1 MITLE
6 LGNIFIKLVFENVN
20 DKTIEWVWG
29 QIHTTFDPL
38 DPDRFRKRPFNL
50 RKSDGSRVWDGRVK
64 LCEEKDHL
72 VPLGFYDRLMVL
84 MRSIEQSSGIV
95 VKVVDKRGSALHF
108 ELPREVNLDGHGK
121 EKDLTLRDYQYEAV
135 QQVNTEQSG
144 IILNAVNA
152 GKCKPGNSLLS
163 TSKGVMTLL
172 DFVQKSGIKDIKHEG
187 EYNYNG
193 NIKLINRYGE
203 QEMPRRVFV
212 NGIRKV
218 FHINT
223 DLGLST
229 VNTENHPMLT
239 VNNDGVFTWKRTSDL
254 KVGDLLVSGIDSNI
268 YGDNRVF
275 SEDDAYCL
283 GLLVADGYY
292 NTGNIKF
299 TNNESILINFF
310 SEWAYN
316 LTGKEPRVETRFK
329 TNGDYSSDTVNVR
342 LGKFIST
349 GELLKYCHLSRVKAG
364 DKEIPAPILS
374 APKNVQLAFLSGY
387 LECEMNFD
395 LREDRNNIECT
406 TKSKLLASQVQLM
419 LLNMGIVCKIKPR
432 KVKGYDYVY
441 YRLTF
446 RAIDSK
452 KLVQLLSF
460 KTAFRN
466 KQKNTLISDMDSK
479 SKRNPKGRSIPN
491 GKNLV
496 NSYIDS
502 LPSGGIK
509 GRASHEYRAKNSVSI
524 FRGMKLITKYPQ
536 GDAMFKTRI
545 SELSNQKYFYT
556 KIESIEYDGE
566 QYTYDVEMPKTHSFL
581 CDGLVNHNTA
591 SAVTLF
597 KYLLPK
603 INEGQHLLFIAPNK
617 SIMNQIYLK
626 YQHYLSEDIVGI
638 WGDGKKDI
646 NRPIICATIQTLAS
660 AIKDPKTKPTRK
672 RDKLLGRF
680 AERYAPAILES
691 GDPRSNL
698 ELLARNFHPN
708 YKYEQDDIEEL
719 RNLYMNLQ
727 TSDDVKD
734 YFEGVQKRY
743 KKLLYSLNEEAYEK
757 YYDAID
763 LLNNTRAVVCDE
775 AHRAGAESYW
785 KVFHYL
791 NNARVKVG
799 LTGTLDKT
807 KKISM
812 AHIRGLFGKDLVKV
826 TNKQMIERGVSARPH
841 IRLVPIDK
849 PTDLEPRIQATMMA
863 KGYSQLPTADLM
875 SYQIAYDLGVVHNE
889 YRNRIVAELAYK
901 ASSKLDKQA
910 VLIMVTS
917 IEHGELIGEQ
927 LDKLGAK
934 YQFLQGKDD
943 SDTREKAI
951 DDIVSGKL
959 KIVIATKIF
968 EAGIDIPN
976 LKVLIL
982 CDALKSYIS
991 VIQKIGRVLRV
1002 MPDKRD
1008 VFIFDI
1014 VDRTQNSLFKH
1025 AQDRVR
1031 YYKDEGFEVK

>member
-20 DKTIEWVWG
+20 DKTIDWVWS

-38 DPDRFRKRPFNL
+38 DPERFRKRPYNL
-50 RKSDGSRVWDGRVK
+50 RKSDGSRVWDGRVN

-95 VKVVDKRGSALHF
+95 VKVVDKRGPALHF

-135 QQVNTEQSG
+135 QQVNIEQSG

-152 GKCKPGNSLLS
+152 GK
-163 TSKGVMTLL
+163 
-172 DFVQKSGIKDIKHEG
+172 
-187 EYNYNG
+187 
-193 NIKLINRYGE
+193 
-203 QEMPRRVFV
+203 
-212 NGIRKV
+212 
-218 FHINT
+218 
-223 DLGLST
+223 
-229 VNTENHPMLT
+229 
-239 VNNDGVFTWKRTSDL
+239 
-254 KVGDLLVSGIDSNI
+254 
-268 YGDNRVF
+268 
-275 SEDDAYCL
+275 
-283 GLLVADGYY
+283 
-292 NTGNIKF
+292 
-299 TNNESILINFF
+299 
-310 SEWAYN
+310 
-316 LTGKEPRVETRFK
+316 
-329 TNGDYSSDTVNVR
+329 
-342 LGKFIST
+342 
-349 GELLKYCHLSRVKAG
+349 
-364 DKEIPAPILS
+364 
-374 APKNVQLAFLSGY
+374 
-387 LECEMNFD
+387 
-395 LREDRNNIECT
+395 
-406 TKSKLLASQVQLM
+406 
-419 LLNMGIVCKIKPR
+419 
-432 KVKGYDYVY
+432 
-441 YRLTF
+441 
-446 RAIDSK
+446 
-452 KLVQLLSF
+452 
-460 KTAFRN
+460 
-466 KQKNTLISDMDSK
+466 
-479 SKRNPKGRSIPN
+479 
-491 GKNLV
+491 
-496 NSYIDS
+496 
-502 LPSGGIK
+502 
-509 GRASHEYRAKNSVSI
+509 
-524 FRGMKLITKYPQ
+524 
-536 GDAMFKTRI
+536 
-545 SELSNQKYFYT
+545 
-556 KIESIEYDGE
+556 
-566 QYTYDVEMPKTHSFL
+566 
-581 CDGLVNHNTA
+581 TA

-603 INEGQHLLFIAPNK
+603 INERQHLLFIAPNK

-646 NRPIICATIQTLAS
+646 SHPIICATIQTLAS
-660 AIKDPKTKPTRK
+660 AIKEPKTKPTK
-672 RDKLLGRF
+672 KKDKFLGRF

-743 KKLLYSLNEEAYEK
+743 KKLLYSLNKEAYEK

-799 LTGTLDKT
+799 LTGTLDRT

-910 VLIMVTS
+910 ILIMVTS

-927 LDKLGAK
+927 LDKLGAE
-934 YQFLQGKDD
+934 YQFLQGKDN

-951 DDIVSGKL
+951 DDIVSGRL

>member
-6 LGNIFIKLVFENVN
+6 LGNVFIKIVFENVN
-20 DKTIEWVWG
+20 DKTIKWVWS

-38 DPDRFRKRPFNL
+38 DPERFRKRPYNL
-50 RKSDGSRVWDGRVK
+50 RKSNGDRVWDGRVN

-95 VKVVDKRGSALHF
+95 VKVVDKRGPALRF

-152 GKCKPGNSLLS
+152 GK
-163 TSKGVMTLL
+163 
-172 DFVQKSGIKDIKHEG
+172 
-187 EYNYNG
+187 
-193 NIKLINRYGE
+193 
-203 QEMPRRVFV
+203 
-212 NGIRKV
+212 
-218 FHINT
+218 
-223 DLGLST
+223 
-229 VNTENHPMLT
+229 
-239 VNNDGVFTWKRTSDL
+239 
-254 KVGDLLVSGIDSNI
+254 
-268 YGDNRVF
+268 
-275 SEDDAYCL
+275 
-283 GLLVADGYY
+283 
-292 NTGNIKF
+292 
-299 TNNESILINFF
+299 
-310 SEWAYN
+310 
-316 LTGKEPRVETRFK
+316 
-329 TNGDYSSDTVNVR
+329 
-342 LGKFIST
+342 
-349 GELLKYCHLSRVKAG
+349 
-364 DKEIPAPILS
+364 
-374 APKNVQLAFLSGY
+374 
-387 LECEMNFD
+387 
-395 LREDRNNIECT
+395 
-406 TKSKLLASQVQLM
+406 
-419 LLNMGIVCKIKPR
+419 
-432 KVKGYDYVY
+432 
-441 YRLTF
+441 
-446 RAIDSK
+446 
-452 KLVQLLSF
+452 
-460 KTAFRN
+460 
-466 KQKNTLISDMDSK
+466 
-479 SKRNPKGRSIPN
+479 
-491 GKNLV
+491 
-496 NSYIDS
+496 
-502 LPSGGIK
+502 
-509 GRASHEYRAKNSVSI
+509 
-524 FRGMKLITKYPQ
+524 
-536 GDAMFKTRI
+536 
-545 SELSNQKYFYT
+545 
-556 KIESIEYDGE
+556 
-566 QYTYDVEMPKTHSFL
+566 
-581 CDGLVNHNTA
+581 TA

-603 INEGQHLLFIAPNK
+603 VNEGQHLLFIAPNK

-660 AIKDPKTKPTRK
+660 AIKEPKTKPTRK
-672 RDKLLGRF
+672 KDKLLGRF

-791 NNARVKVG
+791 TNARVKVG

-841 IRLVPIDK
+841 IRLVPIDE

-863 KGYSQLPTADLM
+863 KGYSQLPTADLL

-889 YRNRIVAELAYK
+889 YRNRVVAELAYK
-901 ASSKLDKQA
+901 AYSKLDKQA

-927 LDKLGAK
+927 LDKLGAE

-943 SDTREKAI
+943 SATREKAI

>member
-20 DKTIEWVWG
+20 DKTIEWVWS

-50 RKSDGSRVWDGRVK
+50 RKSDGSRVWDGRIK
-64 LCEEKDHL
+64 LCEEKDYL

-108 ELPREVNLDGHGK
+108 KLPREVNLDGHGK

-152 GKCKPGNSLLS
+152 GK
-163 TSKGVMTLL
+163 
-172 DFVQKSGIKDIKHEG
+172 
-187 EYNYNG
+187 
-193 NIKLINRYGE
+193 
-203 QEMPRRVFV
+203 
-212 NGIRKV
+212 
-218 FHINT
+218 
-223 DLGLST
+223 
-229 VNTENHPMLT
+229 
-239 VNNDGVFTWKRTSDL
+239 
-254 KVGDLLVSGIDSNI
+254 
-268 YGDNRVF
+268 
-275 SEDDAYCL
+275 
-283 GLLVADGYY
+283 
-292 NTGNIKF
+292 
-299 TNNESILINFF
+299 
-310 SEWAYN
+310 
-316 LTGKEPRVETRFK
+316 
-329 TNGDYSSDTVNVR
+329 
-342 LGKFIST
+342 
-349 GELLKYCHLSRVKAG
+349 
-364 DKEIPAPILS
+364 
-374 APKNVQLAFLSGY
+374 
-387 LECEMNFD
+387 
-395 LREDRNNIECT
+395 
-406 TKSKLLASQVQLM
+406 
-419 LLNMGIVCKIKPR
+419 
-432 KVKGYDYVY
+432 
-441 YRLTF
+441 
-446 RAIDSK
+446 
-452 KLVQLLSF
+452 
-460 KTAFRN
+460 
-466 KQKNTLISDMDSK
+466 
-479 SKRNPKGRSIPN
+479 
-491 GKNLV
+491 
-496 NSYIDS
+496 
-502 LPSGGIK
+502 
-509 GRASHEYRAKNSVSI
+509 
-524 FRGMKLITKYPQ
+524 
-536 GDAMFKTRI
+536 
-545 SELSNQKYFYT
+545 
-556 KIESIEYDGE
+556 
-566 QYTYDVEMPKTHSFL
+566 
-581 CDGLVNHNTA
+581 TA

-603 INEGQHLLFIAPNK
+603 VNEGQHLLFIAPNK

-646 NRPIICATIQTLAS
+646 NHPIICATIQTLAS
-660 AIKDPKTKPTRK
+660 AIKEPKTKPTRK
-672 RDKLLGRF
+672 KDKLLGRF

-734 YFEGVQKRY
+734 YFEGVQKHY

-791 NNARVKVG
+791 TNARVKVG

-841 IRLVPIDK
+841 IRLVPIDE

-863 KGYSQLPTADLM
+863 KGYSQLPTADLL

-889 YRNRIVAELAYK
+889 YRNRVVAELAYK

-927 LDKLGAK
+927 LDKLGAE

-943 SDTREKAI
+943 SATREKAI

-1014 VDRTQNSLFKH
+1014 VDRTNRYLWSAAKKRFN
-1025 AQDRVR
+1025 
-1031 YYKDEGFEVK
+1031 YYKKEGFDTE

>member
-6 LGNIFIKLVFENVN
+6 LGNIFIKIVFENVN
-20 DKTIEWVWG
+20 DKTIEWVWS

-38 DPDRFRKRPFNL
+38 DPERFRKRPYNL
-50 RKSDGSRVWDGRVK
+50 RKSNGDRVWDGRVN

-95 VKVVDKRGSALHF
+95 VKVVDKRGPALHF
-108 ELPREVNLDGHGK
+108 ELPREVSLDGHGK

-135 QQVNTEQSG
+135 QQVNIEQSG

-152 GKCKPGNSLLS
+152 GK
-163 TSKGVMTLL
+163 
-172 DFVQKSGIKDIKHEG
+172 
-187 EYNYNG
+187 
-193 NIKLINRYGE
+193 
-203 QEMPRRVFV
+203 
-212 NGIRKV
+212 
-218 FHINT
+218 
-223 DLGLST
+223 
-229 VNTENHPMLT
+229 
-239 VNNDGVFTWKRTSDL
+239 
-254 KVGDLLVSGIDSNI
+254 
-268 YGDNRVF
+268 
-275 SEDDAYCL
+275 
-283 GLLVADGYY
+283 
-292 NTGNIKF
+292 
-299 TNNESILINFF
+299 
-310 SEWAYN
+310 
-316 LTGKEPRVETRFK
+316 
-329 TNGDYSSDTVNVR
+329 
-342 LGKFIST
+342 
-349 GELLKYCHLSRVKAG
+349 
-364 DKEIPAPILS
+364 
-374 APKNVQLAFLSGY
+374 
-387 LECEMNFD
+387 
-395 LREDRNNIECT
+395 
-406 TKSKLLASQVQLM
+406 
-419 LLNMGIVCKIKPR
+419 
-432 KVKGYDYVY
+432 
-441 YRLTF
+441 
-446 RAIDSK
+446 
-452 KLVQLLSF
+452 
-460 KTAFRN
+460 
-466 KQKNTLISDMDSK
+466 
-479 SKRNPKGRSIPN
+479 
-491 GKNLV
+491 
-496 NSYIDS
+496 
-502 LPSGGIK
+502 
-509 GRASHEYRAKNSVSI
+509 
-524 FRGMKLITKYPQ
+524 
-536 GDAMFKTRI
+536 
-545 SELSNQKYFYT
+545 
-556 KIESIEYDGE
+556 
-566 QYTYDVEMPKTHSFL
+566 
-581 CDGLVNHNTA
+581 TA

-603 INEGQHLLFIAPNK
+603 IKEGQHLLFVAPNK

-626 YQHYLSEDIVGI
+626 YQHYLSEDIVGV
-638 WGDGKKDI
+638 WGDGKKDL
-646 NRPIICATIQTLAS
+646 NHPIICATIQTLAS
-660 AIKDPKTKPTRK
+660 AIKEPKTKPTK
-672 RDKLLGRF
+672 KKDKLLGRF

-791 NNARVKVG
+791 TNARVKVG

-841 IRLVPIDK
+841 IRLVPIDE

-863 KGYSQLPTADLM
+863 KGYSQLPTADLL

-889 YRNRIVAELAYK
+889 YRNRVVAELAYK

-927 LDKLGAK
+927 LDKLGAE

-943 SDTREKAI
+943 SATREKAI

-1014 VDRTQNSLFKH
+1014 VDRTQSSLFKH

>member
-1 MITLE
+1 MITLY
-6 LGNIFIKLVFENVN
+6 LGNIYIRIGFSQCSEKEIQYVLEK
-20 DKTIEWVWG
+20 
-29 QIHTTFDPL
+29 IHTELDPL
-38 DPDRFRKRPFNL
+38 DPDRYRKRAYLLHDSKGN
-50 RKSDGSRVWDGRVK
+50 RVWDGRVK
-64 LCEEKDHL
+64 LCDFSDTNKPL

-95 VKVVDKRGSALHF
+95 VKVVDKRGPALHF

-135 QQVNTEQSG
+135 QQVNIEQSG

-152 GKCKPGNSLLS
+152 GK
-163 TSKGVMTLL
+163 
-172 DFVQKSGIKDIKHEG
+172 
-187 EYNYNG
+187 
-193 NIKLINRYGE
+193 
-203 QEMPRRVFV
+203 
-212 NGIRKV
+212 
-218 FHINT
+218 
-223 DLGLST
+223 
-229 VNTENHPMLT
+229 
-239 VNNDGVFTWKRTSDL
+239 
-254 KVGDLLVSGIDSNI
+254 
-268 YGDNRVF
+268 
-275 SEDDAYCL
+275 
-283 GLLVADGYY
+283 
-292 NTGNIKF
+292 
-299 TNNESILINFF
+299 
-310 SEWAYN
+310 
-316 LTGKEPRVETRFK
+316 
-329 TNGDYSSDTVNVR
+329 
-342 LGKFIST
+342 
-349 GELLKYCHLSRVKAG
+349 
-364 DKEIPAPILS
+364 
-374 APKNVQLAFLSGY
+374 
-387 LECEMNFD
+387 
-395 LREDRNNIECT
+395 
-406 TKSKLLASQVQLM
+406 
-419 LLNMGIVCKIKPR
+419 
-432 KVKGYDYVY
+432 
-441 YRLTF
+441 
-446 RAIDSK
+446 
-452 KLVQLLSF
+452 
-460 KTAFRN
+460 
-466 KQKNTLISDMDSK
+466 
-479 SKRNPKGRSIPN
+479 
-491 GKNLV
+491 
-496 NSYIDS
+496 
-502 LPSGGIK
+502 
-509 GRASHEYRAKNSVSI
+509 
-524 FRGMKLITKYPQ
+524 
-536 GDAMFKTRI
+536 
-545 SELSNQKYFYT
+545 
-556 KIESIEYDGE
+556 
-566 QYTYDVEMPKTHSFL
+566 
-581 CDGLVNHNTA
+581 TA

-603 INEGQHLLFIAPNK
+603 INERQHLLFIAPNK

-646 NRPIICATIQTLAS
+646 SHPIICATIQTLAS
-660 AIKDPKTKPTRK
+660 AIKEPKTKPTK
-672 RDKLLGRF
+672 KKDKFLGRF

-743 KKLLYSLNEEAYEK
+743 KKLLYSLNKEAYEK

-799 LTGTLDKT
+799 LTGTLDRT

-927 LDKLGAK
+927 LDKLGAE
-934 YQFLQGKDD
+934 YQFLQGKDN

-951 DDIVSGKL
+951 DDIVSGRL

>member
-20 DKTIEWVWG
+20 DKTIEWVWS

-38 DPDRFRKRPFNL
+38 DPDRFRKRPYNL
-50 RKSDGSRVWDGRVK
+50 RKSDGSRVWDGRVN
-64 LCEEKDHL
+64 LCEEKEHL

-108 ELPREVNLDGHGK
+108 VLPEKVDLDGHGK
-121 EKDLTLRDYQYEAV
+121 EKNLTLRDYQYEAV
-135 QQVNTEQSG
+135 QQVNIEQSG

-152 GKCKPGNSLLS
+152 GK
-163 TSKGVMTLL
+163 
-172 DFVQKSGIKDIKHEG
+172 
-187 EYNYNG
+187 
-193 NIKLINRYGE
+193 
-203 QEMPRRVFV
+203 
-212 NGIRKV
+212 
-218 FHINT
+218 
-223 DLGLST
+223 
-229 VNTENHPMLT
+229 
-239 VNNDGVFTWKRTSDL
+239 
-254 KVGDLLVSGIDSNI
+254 
-268 YGDNRVF
+268 
-275 SEDDAYCL
+275 
-283 GLLVADGYY
+283 
-292 NTGNIKF
+292 
-299 TNNESILINFF
+299 
-310 SEWAYN
+310 
-316 LTGKEPRVETRFK
+316 
-329 TNGDYSSDTVNVR
+329 
-342 LGKFIST
+342 
-349 GELLKYCHLSRVKAG
+349 
-364 DKEIPAPILS
+364 
-374 APKNVQLAFLSGY
+374 
-387 LECEMNFD
+387 
-395 LREDRNNIECT
+395 
-406 TKSKLLASQVQLM
+406 
-419 LLNMGIVCKIKPR
+419 
-432 KVKGYDYVY
+432 
-441 YRLTF
+441 
-446 RAIDSK
+446 
-452 KLVQLLSF
+452 
-460 KTAFRN
+460 
-466 KQKNTLISDMDSK
+466 
-479 SKRNPKGRSIPN
+479 
-491 GKNLV
+491 
-496 NSYIDS
+496 
-502 LPSGGIK
+502 
-509 GRASHEYRAKNSVSI
+509 
-524 FRGMKLITKYPQ
+524 
-536 GDAMFKTRI
+536 
-545 SELSNQKYFYT
+545 
-556 KIESIEYDGE
+556 
-566 QYTYDVEMPKTHSFL
+566 
-581 CDGLVNHNTA
+581 TA

-603 INEGQHLLFIAPNK
+603 IKEGQHLLFIAPNK

-646 NRPIICATIQTLAS
+646 NHPIICATIQTLAS
-660 AIKDPKTKPTRK
+660 AIKEPKTKPTRK
-672 RDKLLGRF
+672 KDKFLGRF

-719 RNLYMNLQ
+719 RNLCMNLQ

-743 KKLLYSLNEEAYEK
+743 KKLLYSLNKEAYEK

-791 NNARVKVG
+791 INARVKVG

-875 SYQIAYDLGVVHNE
+875 SYQIAYDLGVVHND

-927 LDKLGAK
+927 LDKLGAE

-1031 YYKDEGFEVK
+1031 YYRDEGFEVK

>member
-1 MITLE
+1 MITLY
-6 LGNIFIKLVFENVN
+6 LGNIYIRIGFSQCSEKEIQYVLEK
-20 DKTIEWVWG
+20 
-29 QIHTTFDPL
+29 IHTELDPL
-38 DPDRFRKRPFNL
+38 DPDRYRKRAYLLHDSKGN
-50 RKSDGSRVWDGRVK
+50 RVWDGRVK
-64 LCEEKDHL
+64 LCDFSDTNKPL

-95 VKVVDKRGSALHF
+95 VKVVDKRGPALHF

-135 QQVNTEQSG
+135 QQVNIEQSG

-152 GKCKPGNSLLS
+152 GK
-163 TSKGVMTLL
+163 
-172 DFVQKSGIKDIKHEG
+172 
-187 EYNYNG
+187 
-193 NIKLINRYGE
+193 
-203 QEMPRRVFV
+203 
-212 NGIRKV
+212 
-218 FHINT
+218 
-223 DLGLST
+223 
-229 VNTENHPMLT
+229 
-239 VNNDGVFTWKRTSDL
+239 
-254 KVGDLLVSGIDSNI
+254 
-268 YGDNRVF
+268 
-275 SEDDAYCL
+275 
-283 GLLVADGYY
+283 
-292 NTGNIKF
+292 
-299 TNNESILINFF
+299 
-310 SEWAYN
+310 
-316 LTGKEPRVETRFK
+316 
-329 TNGDYSSDTVNVR
+329 
-342 LGKFIST
+342 
-349 GELLKYCHLSRVKAG
+349 
-364 DKEIPAPILS
+364 
-374 APKNVQLAFLSGY
+374 
-387 LECEMNFD
+387 
-395 LREDRNNIECT
+395 
-406 TKSKLLASQVQLM
+406 
-419 LLNMGIVCKIKPR
+419 
-432 KVKGYDYVY
+432 
-441 YRLTF
+441 
-446 RAIDSK
+446 
-452 KLVQLLSF
+452 
-460 KTAFRN
+460 
-466 KQKNTLISDMDSK
+466 
-479 SKRNPKGRSIPN
+479 
-491 GKNLV
+491 
-496 NSYIDS
+496 
-502 LPSGGIK
+502 
-509 GRASHEYRAKNSVSI
+509 
-524 FRGMKLITKYPQ
+524 
-536 GDAMFKTRI
+536 
-545 SELSNQKYFYT
+545 
-556 KIESIEYDGE
+556 
-566 QYTYDVEMPKTHSFL
+566 
-581 CDGLVNHNTA
+581 TA

-603 INEGQHLLFIAPNK
+603 INERQHLLFIAPNK

-638 WGDGKKDI
+638 WGDGKKDTSH
-646 NRPIICATIQTLAS
+646 PIICATIQTLAS
-660 AIKDPKTKPTRK
+660 AIKEPKTKPTK
-672 RDKLLGRF
+672 KKDKFLGRF

-719 RNLYMNLQ
+719 RNLCMNLQ

-743 KKLLYSLNEEAYEK
+743 KKLLYSLNKEAYEK

-799 LTGTLDKT
+799 LTGTLDRT

-901 ASSKLDKQA
+901 ASSKLIQQA

-927 LDKLGAK
+927 LDKLGAE
-934 YQFLQGKDD
+934 YQFLQGKDN

-951 DDIVSGKL
+951 DDIVSGRL

>member
-1 MITLE
+1 M
-6 LGNIFIKLVFENVN
+6 VFENVN
-20 DKTIEWVWG
+20 DKTIEWVWS

-38 DPDRFRKRPFNL
+38 DPERFRKRPYNL
-50 RKSDGSRVWDGRVK
+50 RKSNGDRVWDGRVN

-95 VKVVDKRGSALHF
+95 VKVVDKRGPALHF
-108 ELPREVNLDGHGK
+108 ELPKEVSLDGHGK

-135 QQVNTEQSG
+135 QQVNIEQSG

-152 GKCKPGNSLLS
+152 GK
-163 TSKGVMTLL
+163 
-172 DFVQKSGIKDIKHEG
+172 
-187 EYNYNG
+187 
-193 NIKLINRYGE
+193 
-203 QEMPRRVFV
+203 
-212 NGIRKV
+212 
-218 FHINT
+218 
-223 DLGLST
+223 
-229 VNTENHPMLT
+229 
-239 VNNDGVFTWKRTSDL
+239 
-254 KVGDLLVSGIDSNI
+254 
-268 YGDNRVF
+268 
-275 SEDDAYCL
+275 
-283 GLLVADGYY
+283 
-292 NTGNIKF
+292 
-299 TNNESILINFF
+299 
-310 SEWAYN
+310 
-316 LTGKEPRVETRFK
+316 
-329 TNGDYSSDTVNVR
+329 
-342 LGKFIST
+342 
-349 GELLKYCHLSRVKAG
+349 
-364 DKEIPAPILS
+364 
-374 APKNVQLAFLSGY
+374 
-387 LECEMNFD
+387 
-395 LREDRNNIECT
+395 
-406 TKSKLLASQVQLM
+406 
-419 LLNMGIVCKIKPR
+419 
-432 KVKGYDYVY
+432 
-441 YRLTF
+441 
-446 RAIDSK
+446 
-452 KLVQLLSF
+452 
-460 KTAFRN
+460 
-466 KQKNTLISDMDSK
+466 
-479 SKRNPKGRSIPN
+479 
-491 GKNLV
+491 
-496 NSYIDS
+496 
-502 LPSGGIK
+502 
-509 GRASHEYRAKNSVSI
+509 
-524 FRGMKLITKYPQ
+524 
-536 GDAMFKTRI
+536 
-545 SELSNQKYFYT
+545 
-556 KIESIEYDGE
+556 
-566 QYTYDVEMPKTHSFL
+566 
-581 CDGLVNHNTA
+581 TA

-603 INEGQHLLFIAPNK
+603 IKEGQHLLFVAPNK

-626 YQHYLSEDIVGI
+626 YQHYLSEDIVGV
-638 WGDGKKDI
+638 WGDGKKDL
-646 NRPIICATIQTLAS
+646 NHPIICATIQTLAS
-660 AIKDPKTKPTRK
+660 AIKEPKTKPTK
-672 RDKLLGRF
+672 KKDKLLGRF

-719 RNLYMNLQ
+719 RNLCMNLQ

-743 KKLLYSLNEEAYEK
+743 KKLLYSLNKEAYEK

-791 NNARVKVG
+791 KNTRVKVG

-812 AHIRGLFGKDLVKV
+812 ARIRGLFGKDLVKV

-841 IRLVPIDK
+841 IRLVPIDE

-863 KGYSQLPTADLM
+863 KGYSQLPTADLL
-875 SYQIAYDLGVVHNE
+875 SYQIAYDLGVVHNK
-889 YRNRIVAELAYK
+889 YRNRVVAELAYK

-927 LDKLGAK
+927 LDKLGAE

-943 SDTREKAI
+943 SATREKAI

>member
-6 LGNIFIKLVFENVN
+6 LGNVFIKIVFENVN
-20 DKTIEWVWG
+20 DKTIEWVWS

-38 DPDRFRKRPFNL
+38 DPERFRKRPYNL
-50 RKSDGSRVWDGRVK
+50 RKSNGDRVWDGRVN

-95 VKVVDKRGSALHF
+95 VKVVDKRGPALHF
-108 ELPREVNLDGHGK
+108 ELPREVSLDGHGK

-135 QQVNTEQSG
+135 QQVNIEQSG

-152 GKCKPGNSLLS
+152 GK
-163 TSKGVMTLL
+163 
-172 DFVQKSGIKDIKHEG
+172 
-187 EYNYNG
+187 
-193 NIKLINRYGE
+193 
-203 QEMPRRVFV
+203 
-212 NGIRKV
+212 
-218 FHINT
+218 
-223 DLGLST
+223 
-229 VNTENHPMLT
+229 
-239 VNNDGVFTWKRTSDL
+239 
-254 KVGDLLVSGIDSNI
+254 
-268 YGDNRVF
+268 
-275 SEDDAYCL
+275 
-283 GLLVADGYY
+283 
-292 NTGNIKF
+292 
-299 TNNESILINFF
+299 
-310 SEWAYN
+310 
-316 LTGKEPRVETRFK
+316 
-329 TNGDYSSDTVNVR
+329 
-342 LGKFIST
+342 
-349 GELLKYCHLSRVKAG
+349 
-364 DKEIPAPILS
+364 
-374 APKNVQLAFLSGY
+374 
-387 LECEMNFD
+387 
-395 LREDRNNIECT
+395 
-406 TKSKLLASQVQLM
+406 
-419 LLNMGIVCKIKPR
+419 
-432 KVKGYDYVY
+432 
-441 YRLTF
+441 
-446 RAIDSK
+446 
-452 KLVQLLSF
+452 
-460 KTAFRN
+460 
-466 KQKNTLISDMDSK
+466 
-479 SKRNPKGRSIPN
+479 
-491 GKNLV
+491 
-496 NSYIDS
+496 
-502 LPSGGIK
+502 
-509 GRASHEYRAKNSVSI
+509 
-524 FRGMKLITKYPQ
+524 
-536 GDAMFKTRI
+536 
-545 SELSNQKYFYT
+545 
-556 KIESIEYDGE
+556 
-566 QYTYDVEMPKTHSFL
+566 
-581 CDGLVNHNTA
+581 TA

-603 INEGQHLLFIAPNK
+603 IKEGQHLLFVAPNK

-626 YQHYLSEDIVGI
+626 YQHYLSEDIVGV
-638 WGDGKKDI
+638 WGDGKKDL
-646 NRPIICATIQTLAS
+646 NHPIICATIQTLAS
-660 AIKDPKTKPTRK
+660 AIKEPKTKPTK
-672 RDKLLGRF
+672 KKDKLLGRF

-708 YKYEQDDIEEL
+708 YKYEQDDIDEL

-743 KKLLYSLNEEAYEK
+743 KKLLYSLNKEAYEK

-791 NNARVKVG
+791 TNARVKVG

-841 IRLVPIDK
+841 IRLVPIDE

-863 KGYSQLPTADLM
+863 KGYSQLPTADLL

-889 YRNRIVAELAYK
+889 YRNRVVAELAYK

-927 LDKLGAK
+927 LDKLGAE

-943 SDTREKAI
+943 SATREKAI

>member
-6 LGNIFIKLVFENVN
+6 LGNIFIKIVFENVN
-20 DKTIEWVWG
+20 DKTIEWVWS

-38 DPDRFRKRPFNL
+38 DPERFRKRPYNL
-50 RKSDGSRVWDGRVK
+50 RKSNGDRVWDGRVN

-95 VKVVDKRGSALHF
+95 VKVVDKRGPALHF
-108 ELPREVNLDGHGK
+108 ELPREVSLDGHGK

-135 QQVNTEQSG
+135 QQVNIEQSG

-152 GKCKPGNSLLS
+152 GK
-163 TSKGVMTLL
+163 
-172 DFVQKSGIKDIKHEG
+172 
-187 EYNYNG
+187 
-193 NIKLINRYGE
+193 
-203 QEMPRRVFV
+203 
-212 NGIRKV
+212 
-218 FHINT
+218 
-223 DLGLST
+223 
-229 VNTENHPMLT
+229 
-239 VNNDGVFTWKRTSDL
+239 
-254 KVGDLLVSGIDSNI
+254 
-268 YGDNRVF
+268 
-275 SEDDAYCL
+275 
-283 GLLVADGYY
+283 
-292 NTGNIKF
+292 
-299 TNNESILINFF
+299 
-310 SEWAYN
+310 
-316 LTGKEPRVETRFK
+316 
-329 TNGDYSSDTVNVR
+329 
-342 LGKFIST
+342 
-349 GELLKYCHLSRVKAG
+349 
-364 DKEIPAPILS
+364 
-374 APKNVQLAFLSGY
+374 
-387 LECEMNFD
+387 
-395 LREDRNNIECT
+395 
-406 TKSKLLASQVQLM
+406 
-419 LLNMGIVCKIKPR
+419 
-432 KVKGYDYVY
+432 
-441 YRLTF
+441 
-446 RAIDSK
+446 
-452 KLVQLLSF
+452 
-460 KTAFRN
+460 
-466 KQKNTLISDMDSK
+466 
-479 SKRNPKGRSIPN
+479 
-491 GKNLV
+491 
-496 NSYIDS
+496 
-502 LPSGGIK
+502 
-509 GRASHEYRAKNSVSI
+509 
-524 FRGMKLITKYPQ
+524 
-536 GDAMFKTRI
+536 
-545 SELSNQKYFYT
+545 
-556 KIESIEYDGE
+556 
-566 QYTYDVEMPKTHSFL
+566 
-581 CDGLVNHNTA
+581 TA

-603 INEGQHLLFIAPNK
+603 VNEGQHLLFIAPNK

-626 YQHYLSEDIVGI
+626 YQHYLSEDIVGV
-638 WGDGKKDI
+638 WGDGKKDL
-646 NRPIICATIQTLAS
+646 NHPIICATIQTLAS
-660 AIKDPKTKPTRK
+660 AIKEPKTKPTK
-672 RDKLLGRF
+672 KKDKLLGRF

-791 NNARVKVG
+791 TNARVKVG

-841 IRLVPIDK
+841 IRLVPIDE

-863 KGYSQLPTADLM
+863 KGYSQLPTADLL

-889 YRNRIVAELAYK
+889 YRNRVVAELAYK

-927 LDKLGAK
+927 LDKLGAE

-943 SDTREKAI
+943 SATREKAI

-1014 VDRTQNSLFKH
+1014 VDRTQSSLFKH

>member
-6 LGNIFIKLVFENVN
+6 LGNVFIKIVFENVN
-20 DKTIEWVWG
+20 DKTIEWVWS

-38 DPDRFRKRPFNL
+38 DPERFRKRPYNL
-50 RKSDGSRVWDGRVK
+50 RKSNGDRVWDGRVN

-95 VKVVDKRGSALHF
+95 VKVIDKRGSALHF

-152 GKCKPGNSLLS
+152 GK
-163 TSKGVMTLL
+163 
-172 DFVQKSGIKDIKHEG
+172 
-187 EYNYNG
+187 
-193 NIKLINRYGE
+193 
-203 QEMPRRVFV
+203 
-212 NGIRKV
+212 
-218 FHINT
+218 
-223 DLGLST
+223 
-229 VNTENHPMLT
+229 
-239 VNNDGVFTWKRTSDL
+239 
-254 KVGDLLVSGIDSNI
+254 
-268 YGDNRVF
+268 
-275 SEDDAYCL
+275 
-283 GLLVADGYY
+283 
-292 NTGNIKF
+292 
-299 TNNESILINFF
+299 
-310 SEWAYN
+310 
-316 LTGKEPRVETRFK
+316 
-329 TNGDYSSDTVNVR
+329 
-342 LGKFIST
+342 
-349 GELLKYCHLSRVKAG
+349 
-364 DKEIPAPILS
+364 
-374 APKNVQLAFLSGY
+374 
-387 LECEMNFD
+387 
-395 LREDRNNIECT
+395 
-406 TKSKLLASQVQLM
+406 
-419 LLNMGIVCKIKPR
+419 
-432 KVKGYDYVY
+432 
-441 YRLTF
+441 
-446 RAIDSK
+446 
-452 KLVQLLSF
+452 
-460 KTAFRN
+460 
-466 KQKNTLISDMDSK
+466 
-479 SKRNPKGRSIPN
+479 
-491 GKNLV
+491 
-496 NSYIDS
+496 
-502 LPSGGIK
+502 
-509 GRASHEYRAKNSVSI
+509 
-524 FRGMKLITKYPQ
+524 
-536 GDAMFKTRI
+536 
-545 SELSNQKYFYT
+545 
-556 KIESIEYDGE
+556 
-566 QYTYDVEMPKTHSFL
+566 
-581 CDGLVNHNTA
+581 TA

-603 INEGQHLLFIAPNK
+603 VNEGQHLLFIAPNK

-646 NRPIICATIQTLAS
+646 NHPIICATIQTLAS
-660 AIKDPKTKPTRK
+660 AIKEPKTKPTRK
-672 RDKLLGRF
+672 KDKLLGRF

-791 NNARVKVG
+791 TNARVKVG

-841 IRLVPIDK
+841 IRLVPIDE

-889 YRNRIVAELAYK
+889 YRNRVVAELAYK

-927 LDKLGAK
+927 LDKLGAE

-943 SDTREKAI
+943 SATREKAI

-1014 VDRTQNSLFKH
+1014 VDRTQNLLFKH

>member
-6 LGNIFIKLVFENVN
+6 LGNVFIKLVFENVN

-38 DPDRFRKRPFNL
+38 DPERFRKRPYNL
-50 RKSDGSRVWDGRVK
+50 RKSNGDRVWDGRVN

-95 VKVVDKRGSALHF
+95 VKVIDKRGSALHF

-152 GKCKPGNSLLS
+152 GK
-163 TSKGVMTLL
+163 
-172 DFVQKSGIKDIKHEG
+172 
-187 EYNYNG
+187 
-193 NIKLINRYGE
+193 
-203 QEMPRRVFV
+203 
-212 NGIRKV
+212 
-218 FHINT
+218 
-223 DLGLST
+223 
-229 VNTENHPMLT
+229 
-239 VNNDGVFTWKRTSDL
+239 
-254 KVGDLLVSGIDSNI
+254 
-268 YGDNRVF
+268 
-275 SEDDAYCL
+275 
-283 GLLVADGYY
+283 
-292 NTGNIKF
+292 
-299 TNNESILINFF
+299 
-310 SEWAYN
+310 
-316 LTGKEPRVETRFK
+316 
-329 TNGDYSSDTVNVR
+329 
-342 LGKFIST
+342 
-349 GELLKYCHLSRVKAG
+349 
-364 DKEIPAPILS
+364 
-374 APKNVQLAFLSGY
+374 
-387 LECEMNFD
+387 
-395 LREDRNNIECT
+395 
-406 TKSKLLASQVQLM
+406 
-419 LLNMGIVCKIKPR
+419 
-432 KVKGYDYVY
+432 
-441 YRLTF
+441 
-446 RAIDSK
+446 
-452 KLVQLLSF
+452 
-460 KTAFRN
+460 
-466 KQKNTLISDMDSK
+466 
-479 SKRNPKGRSIPN
+479 
-491 GKNLV
+491 
-496 NSYIDS
+496 
-502 LPSGGIK
+502 
-509 GRASHEYRAKNSVSI
+509 
-524 FRGMKLITKYPQ
+524 
-536 GDAMFKTRI
+536 
-545 SELSNQKYFYT
+545 
-556 KIESIEYDGE
+556 
-566 QYTYDVEMPKTHSFL
+566 
-581 CDGLVNHNTA
+581 TA

-603 INEGQHLLFIAPNK
+603 VNEGQHLLFIAPNK

-646 NRPIICATIQTLAS
+646 NHPIICATIQTLAS
-660 AIKDPKTKPTRK
+660 AIKEPKTKPTRK
-672 RDKLLGRF
+672 KDKLLGRF

-791 NNARVKVG
+791 TNARVKVG

-841 IRLVPIDK
+841 IRLVPIDE

-863 KGYSQLPTADLM
+863 KGYSQLPTADLL

-889 YRNRIVAELAYK
+889 YRNRVVAELAYK

-927 LDKLGAK
+927 LDKLGAE

-943 SDTREKAI
+943 SATREKAI

>member
-6 LGNIFIKLVFENVN
+6 LGNVFIKIVFENVN
-20 DKTIEWVWG
+20 DKTIEWVWS

-38 DPDRFRKRPFNL
+38 DPERFRKRPYNL
-50 RKSDGSRVWDGRVK
+50 RKSNGDRVWDGRVN

-84 MRSIEQSSGIV
+84 MRSIEHSSGIV
-95 VKVVDKRGSALHF
+95 VKVVDKRGPALHF
-108 ELPREVNLDGHGK
+108 ELPREVSLDGHGK

-135 QQVNTEQSG
+135 QQVNIEQSG
-144 IILNAVNA
+144 VILNAVNA
-152 GKCKPGNSLLS
+152 GK
-163 TSKGVMTLL
+163 
-172 DFVQKSGIKDIKHEG
+172 
-187 EYNYNG
+187 
-193 NIKLINRYGE
+193 
-203 QEMPRRVFV
+203 
-212 NGIRKV
+212 
-218 FHINT
+218 
-223 DLGLST
+223 
-229 VNTENHPMLT
+229 
-239 VNNDGVFTWKRTSDL
+239 
-254 KVGDLLVSGIDSNI
+254 
-268 YGDNRVF
+268 
-275 SEDDAYCL
+275 
-283 GLLVADGYY
+283 
-292 NTGNIKF
+292 
-299 TNNESILINFF
+299 
-310 SEWAYN
+310 
-316 LTGKEPRVETRFK
+316 
-329 TNGDYSSDTVNVR
+329 
-342 LGKFIST
+342 
-349 GELLKYCHLSRVKAG
+349 
-364 DKEIPAPILS
+364 
-374 APKNVQLAFLSGY
+374 
-387 LECEMNFD
+387 
-395 LREDRNNIECT
+395 
-406 TKSKLLASQVQLM
+406 
-419 LLNMGIVCKIKPR
+419 
-432 KVKGYDYVY
+432 
-441 YRLTF
+441 
-446 RAIDSK
+446 
-452 KLVQLLSF
+452 
-460 KTAFRN
+460 
-466 KQKNTLISDMDSK
+466 
-479 SKRNPKGRSIPN
+479 
-491 GKNLV
+491 
-496 NSYIDS
+496 
-502 LPSGGIK
+502 
-509 GRASHEYRAKNSVSI
+509 
-524 FRGMKLITKYPQ
+524 
-536 GDAMFKTRI
+536 
-545 SELSNQKYFYT
+545 
-556 KIESIEYDGE
+556 
-566 QYTYDVEMPKTHSFL
+566 
-581 CDGLVNHNTA
+581 TA

-603 INEGQHLLFIAPNK
+603 IKEEQHLLFVAPNK

-626 YQHYLSEDIVGI
+626 YQHYLSEDIVGV
-638 WGDGKKDI
+638 WGDGKKDL
-646 NRPIICATIQTLAS
+646 NHPIICATIQTLAS
-660 AIKDPKTKPTRK
+660 AIKEPKTKPTRK
-672 RDKLLGRF
+672 KDKLLGRF

-719 RNLYMNLQ
+719 RNLCMNLQ

-743 KKLLYSLNEEAYEK
+743 KKLLYSLNKEAYGK

-791 NNARVKVG
+791 KNARVKVG

-841 IRLVPIDK
+841 IRLVPIDE
-849 PTDLEPRIQATMMA
+849 PADLEPRIQATMMA
-863 KGYSQLPTADLM
+863 KGYSQLPTADLL

-889 YRNRIVAELAYK
+889 YRNRVVAELAYK

-927 LDKLGAK
+927 LDKLGAE

-943 SDTREKAI
+943 SATREKAI

-1014 VDRTQNSLFKH
+1014 VDITQNLLFKH

>member
-6 LGNIFIKLVFENVN
+6 LGNIFIKIVFENVN
-20 DKTIEWVWG
+20 DKTIKWVWS

-38 DPDRFRKRPFNL
+38 DPERFRKRPYNL
-50 RKSDGSRVWDGRVK
+50 RKSNGDRVWDGRVN

-95 VKVVDKRGSALHF
+95 VKVVDKRGPALHF
-108 ELPREVNLDGHGK
+108 ELPREVSLDGHGK

-135 QQVNTEQSG
+135 QQVNIEQSG

-152 GKCKPGNSLLS
+152 GK
-163 TSKGVMTLL
+163 
-172 DFVQKSGIKDIKHEG
+172 
-187 EYNYNG
+187 
-193 NIKLINRYGE
+193 
-203 QEMPRRVFV
+203 
-212 NGIRKV
+212 
-218 FHINT
+218 
-223 DLGLST
+223 
-229 VNTENHPMLT
+229 
-239 VNNDGVFTWKRTSDL
+239 
-254 KVGDLLVSGIDSNI
+254 
-268 YGDNRVF
+268 
-275 SEDDAYCL
+275 
-283 GLLVADGYY
+283 
-292 NTGNIKF
+292 
-299 TNNESILINFF
+299 
-310 SEWAYN
+310 
-316 LTGKEPRVETRFK
+316 
-329 TNGDYSSDTVNVR
+329 
-342 LGKFIST
+342 
-349 GELLKYCHLSRVKAG
+349 
-364 DKEIPAPILS
+364 
-374 APKNVQLAFLSGY
+374 
-387 LECEMNFD
+387 
-395 LREDRNNIECT
+395 
-406 TKSKLLASQVQLM
+406 
-419 LLNMGIVCKIKPR
+419 
-432 KVKGYDYVY
+432 
-441 YRLTF
+441 
-446 RAIDSK
+446 
-452 KLVQLLSF
+452 
-460 KTAFRN
+460 
-466 KQKNTLISDMDSK
+466 
-479 SKRNPKGRSIPN
+479 
-491 GKNLV
+491 
-496 NSYIDS
+496 
-502 LPSGGIK
+502 
-509 GRASHEYRAKNSVSI
+509 
-524 FRGMKLITKYPQ
+524 
-536 GDAMFKTRI
+536 
-545 SELSNQKYFYT
+545 
-556 KIESIEYDGE
+556 
-566 QYTYDVEMPKTHSFL
+566 
-581 CDGLVNHNTA
+581 TA

-603 INEGQHLLFIAPNK
+603 IKEGQHLLFVAPNK

-626 YQHYLSEDIVGI
+626 YQHYLSEDIVGV
-638 WGDGKKDI
+638 WGDGKKDL
-646 NRPIICATIQTLAS
+646 NHPIICATIQTLAS
-660 AIKDPKTKPTRK
+660 AIKEPKTKPTK
-672 RDKLLGRF
+672 KKDKLLGRF

-743 KKLLYSLNEEAYEK
+743 KKLLYSLNKEAYEK

-791 NNARVKVG
+791 TNARVKVG

-841 IRLVPIDK
+841 IRLVPIDE
-849 PTDLEPRIQATMMA
+849 PTDLEPRIQATMMT
-863 KGYSQLPTADLM
+863 KGYSQLPTADLL

-889 YRNRIVAELAYK
+889 YRNRVVAELAYK

-927 LDKLGAK
+927 LDKLGAE

-943 SDTREKAI
+943 SATREKAI

>member
-6 LGNIFIKLVFENVN
+6 LGNVFIKIVFENVN
-20 DKTIEWVWG
+20 DKTIEWVWS

-38 DPDRFRKRPFNL
+38 DPERFRKRPYNL
-50 RKSDGSRVWDGRVK
+50 RKSNGDRVWDGRVN

-95 VKVVDKRGSALHF
+95 VKVVDKRGPALHF
-108 ELPREVNLDGHGK
+108 ELPREVSLDGHGK
-121 EKDLTLRDYQYEAV
+121 EKDLTLRDYQYKAV
-135 QQVNTEQSG
+135 QQVNIEQSG

-152 GKCKPGNSLLS
+152 GK
-163 TSKGVMTLL
+163 
-172 DFVQKSGIKDIKHEG
+172 
-187 EYNYNG
+187 
-193 NIKLINRYGE
+193 
-203 QEMPRRVFV
+203 
-212 NGIRKV
+212 
-218 FHINT
+218 
-223 DLGLST
+223 
-229 VNTENHPMLT
+229 
-239 VNNDGVFTWKRTSDL
+239 
-254 KVGDLLVSGIDSNI
+254 
-268 YGDNRVF
+268 
-275 SEDDAYCL
+275 
-283 GLLVADGYY
+283 
-292 NTGNIKF
+292 
-299 TNNESILINFF
+299 
-310 SEWAYN
+310 
-316 LTGKEPRVETRFK
+316 
-329 TNGDYSSDTVNVR
+329 
-342 LGKFIST
+342 
-349 GELLKYCHLSRVKAG
+349 
-364 DKEIPAPILS
+364 
-374 APKNVQLAFLSGY
+374 
-387 LECEMNFD
+387 
-395 LREDRNNIECT
+395 
-406 TKSKLLASQVQLM
+406 
-419 LLNMGIVCKIKPR
+419 
-432 KVKGYDYVY
+432 
-441 YRLTF
+441 
-446 RAIDSK
+446 
-452 KLVQLLSF
+452 
-460 KTAFRN
+460 
-466 KQKNTLISDMDSK
+466 
-479 SKRNPKGRSIPN
+479 
-491 GKNLV
+491 
-496 NSYIDS
+496 
-502 LPSGGIK
+502 
-509 GRASHEYRAKNSVSI
+509 
-524 FRGMKLITKYPQ
+524 
-536 GDAMFKTRI
+536 
-545 SELSNQKYFYT
+545 
-556 KIESIEYDGE
+556 
-566 QYTYDVEMPKTHSFL
+566 
-581 CDGLVNHNTA
+581 TA

-603 INEGQHLLFIAPNK
+603 IKEGQHLLFVAPNK

-646 NRPIICATIQTLAS
+646 SHPIICATIQTLAS
-660 AIKDPKTKPTRK
+660 AIKEPKTKPTK
-672 RDKLLGRF
+672 KKDKFLGRF

-743 KKLLYSLNEEAYEK
+743 KKLLYSLNKEAYEK

-799 LTGTLDKT
+799 LTGTLDRT

-889 YRNRIVAELAYK
+889 YRNRVVAELAYK

-927 LDKLGAK
+927 LDKLGAE

-943 SDTREKAI
+943 SATREKAI

-1014 VDRTQNSLFKH
+1014 VDRTQNLLFKH

>member
-6 LGNIFIKLVFENVN
+6 LGNIFIKIVFENVN
-20 DKTIEWVWG
+20 DKTIEWVWS

-38 DPDRFRKRPFNL
+38 DPERFRKRPYNL
-50 RKSDGSRVWDGRVK
+50 RKSNGDRVWDGRVN

-95 VKVVDKRGSALHF
+95 VKVVDKRGPALHF
-108 ELPREVNLDGHGK
+108 ELPREVSLDGHGK

-135 QQVNTEQSG
+135 QQVNIEQSG

-152 GKCKPGNSLLS
+152 GK
-163 TSKGVMTLL
+163 
-172 DFVQKSGIKDIKHEG
+172 
-187 EYNYNG
+187 
-193 NIKLINRYGE
+193 
-203 QEMPRRVFV
+203 
-212 NGIRKV
+212 
-218 FHINT
+218 
-223 DLGLST
+223 
-229 VNTENHPMLT
+229 
-239 VNNDGVFTWKRTSDL
+239 
-254 KVGDLLVSGIDSNI
+254 
-268 YGDNRVF
+268 
-275 SEDDAYCL
+275 
-283 GLLVADGYY
+283 
-292 NTGNIKF
+292 
-299 TNNESILINFF
+299 
-310 SEWAYN
+310 
-316 LTGKEPRVETRFK
+316 
-329 TNGDYSSDTVNVR
+329 
-342 LGKFIST
+342 
-349 GELLKYCHLSRVKAG
+349 
-364 DKEIPAPILS
+364 
-374 APKNVQLAFLSGY
+374 
-387 LECEMNFD
+387 
-395 LREDRNNIECT
+395 
-406 TKSKLLASQVQLM
+406 
-419 LLNMGIVCKIKPR
+419 
-432 KVKGYDYVY
+432 
-441 YRLTF
+441 
-446 RAIDSK
+446 
-452 KLVQLLSF
+452 
-460 KTAFRN
+460 
-466 KQKNTLISDMDSK
+466 
-479 SKRNPKGRSIPN
+479 
-491 GKNLV
+491 
-496 NSYIDS
+496 
-502 LPSGGIK
+502 
-509 GRASHEYRAKNSVSI
+509 
-524 FRGMKLITKYPQ
+524 
-536 GDAMFKTRI
+536 
-545 SELSNQKYFYT
+545 
-556 KIESIEYDGE
+556 
-566 QYTYDVEMPKTHSFL
+566 
-581 CDGLVNHNTA
+581 TA

-603 INEGQHLLFIAPNK
+603 IKEGQHLLFVAPNK

-626 YQHYLSEDIVGI
+626 YQHYLSEDIVGV
-638 WGDGKKDI
+638 WGDGKKDL
-646 NRPIICATIQTLAS
+646 NHPIICATIQTLAS
-660 AIKDPKTKPTRK
+660 AIKEPKTKPTK
-672 RDKLLGRF
+672 KKDKLLGRF

-791 NNARVKVG
+791 TNARVKVG

-841 IRLVPIDK
+841 IRLVPIDE

-863 KGYSQLPTADLM
+863 KGYSQLPTADLL

-889 YRNRIVAELAYK
+889 YRNRVVAELAYK

-927 LDKLGAK
+927 LDKLGAE

-943 SDTREKAI
+943 SATREKAI

-1014 VDRTQNSLFKH
+1014 VDRTQNLLFKH

>member
-1 MITLE
+1 MITLY
-6 LGNIFIKLVFENVN
+6 LGNIYIRIGFSQCSEKEIQYVLEK
-20 DKTIEWVWG
+20 
-29 QIHTTFDPL
+29 IHTGLDPL
-38 DPDRFRKRPFNL
+38 DPDRYRKRAYLLHDSKGN
-50 RKSDGSRVWDGRVK
+50 RVWDGRVK
-64 LCEEKDHL
+64 LCDFSDTNKPL

-95 VKVVDKRGSALHF
+95 VKVVDKRGPALHF
-108 ELPREVNLDGHGK
+108 ELPKEVSLDGHGK

-152 GKCKPGNSLLS
+152 GK
-163 TSKGVMTLL
+163 
-172 DFVQKSGIKDIKHEG
+172 
-187 EYNYNG
+187 
-193 NIKLINRYGE
+193 
-203 QEMPRRVFV
+203 
-212 NGIRKV
+212 
-218 FHINT
+218 
-223 DLGLST
+223 
-229 VNTENHPMLT
+229 
-239 VNNDGVFTWKRTSDL
+239 
-254 KVGDLLVSGIDSNI
+254 
-268 YGDNRVF
+268 
-275 SEDDAYCL
+275 
-283 GLLVADGYY
+283 
-292 NTGNIKF
+292 
-299 TNNESILINFF
+299 
-310 SEWAYN
+310 
-316 LTGKEPRVETRFK
+316 
-329 TNGDYSSDTVNVR
+329 
-342 LGKFIST
+342 
-349 GELLKYCHLSRVKAG
+349 
-364 DKEIPAPILS
+364 
-374 APKNVQLAFLSGY
+374 
-387 LECEMNFD
+387 
-395 LREDRNNIECT
+395 
-406 TKSKLLASQVQLM
+406 
-419 LLNMGIVCKIKPR
+419 
-432 KVKGYDYVY
+432 
-441 YRLTF
+441 
-446 RAIDSK
+446 
-452 KLVQLLSF
+452 
-460 KTAFRN
+460 
-466 KQKNTLISDMDSK
+466 
-479 SKRNPKGRSIPN
+479 
-491 GKNLV
+491 
-496 NSYIDS
+496 
-502 LPSGGIK
+502 
-509 GRASHEYRAKNSVSI
+509 
-524 FRGMKLITKYPQ
+524 
-536 GDAMFKTRI
+536 
-545 SELSNQKYFYT
+545 
-556 KIESIEYDGE
+556 
-566 QYTYDVEMPKTHSFL
+566 
-581 CDGLVNHNTA
+581 TA

-603 INEGQHLLFIAPNK
+603 IKEGQHLLFVAPNK

-638 WGDGKKDI
+638 WGDGKKDL
-646 NRPIICATIQTLAS
+646 NHPIICATIQTLAS
-660 AIKDPKTKPTRK
+660 AIKEPKTKPTK
-672 RDKLLGRF
+672 KKDKLLGRF

-727 TSDDVKD
+727 ASDDVKD

-743 KKLLYSLNEEAYEK
+743 KKLLYSLNKEAYEK

-791 NNARVKVG
+791 KNARVKVG

-812 AHIRGLFGKDLVKV
+812 SRIRGLFGKDLVKV

-841 IRLVPIDK
+841 IRLVPIDE

-863 KGYSQLPTADLM
+863 KGYSQLPTADLL

-927 LDKLGAK
+927 LDKLGAE

-943 SDTREKAI
+943 SATREKAI

-1008 VFIFDI
+1008 VFIFDV

>member
-6 LGNIFIKLVFENVN
+6 LGNIFIKIVFENVN
-20 DKTIEWVWG
+20 DKTIKWVWS

-38 DPDRFRKRPFNL
+38 DPERFRKRPYNL
-50 RKSDGSRVWDGRVK
+50 RKSNGDRVWDGRVN

-95 VKVVDKRGSALHF
+95 VKVVDKRGPALHF
-108 ELPREVNLDGHGK
+108 ELPREVSLDGHGK

-135 QQVNTEQSG
+135 QQVNIEQSG

-152 GKCKPGNSLLS
+152 GK
-163 TSKGVMTLL
+163 
-172 DFVQKSGIKDIKHEG
+172 
-187 EYNYNG
+187 
-193 NIKLINRYGE
+193 
-203 QEMPRRVFV
+203 
-212 NGIRKV
+212 
-218 FHINT
+218 
-223 DLGLST
+223 
-229 VNTENHPMLT
+229 
-239 VNNDGVFTWKRTSDL
+239 
-254 KVGDLLVSGIDSNI
+254 
-268 YGDNRVF
+268 
-275 SEDDAYCL
+275 
-283 GLLVADGYY
+283 
-292 NTGNIKF
+292 
-299 TNNESILINFF
+299 
-310 SEWAYN
+310 
-316 LTGKEPRVETRFK
+316 
-329 TNGDYSSDTVNVR
+329 
-342 LGKFIST
+342 
-349 GELLKYCHLSRVKAG
+349 
-364 DKEIPAPILS
+364 
-374 APKNVQLAFLSGY
+374 
-387 LECEMNFD
+387 
-395 LREDRNNIECT
+395 
-406 TKSKLLASQVQLM
+406 
-419 LLNMGIVCKIKPR
+419 
-432 KVKGYDYVY
+432 
-441 YRLTF
+441 
-446 RAIDSK
+446 
-452 KLVQLLSF
+452 
-460 KTAFRN
+460 
-466 KQKNTLISDMDSK
+466 
-479 SKRNPKGRSIPN
+479 
-491 GKNLV
+491 
-496 NSYIDS
+496 
-502 LPSGGIK
+502 
-509 GRASHEYRAKNSVSI
+509 
-524 FRGMKLITKYPQ
+524 
-536 GDAMFKTRI
+536 
-545 SELSNQKYFYT
+545 
-556 KIESIEYDGE
+556 
-566 QYTYDVEMPKTHSFL
+566 
-581 CDGLVNHNTA
+581 TA

-603 INEGQHLLFIAPNK
+603 IKEGQHLLFVAPNK

-626 YQHYLSEDIVGI
+626 YQHYLSEDIVGV
-638 WGDGKKDI
+638 WGDGKKDL
-646 NRPIICATIQTLAS
+646 NHPIICATIQTLAS
-660 AIKDPKTKPTRK
+660 AIKEPKTKPTK
-672 RDKLLGRF
+672 KKDKLLGRF

-743 KKLLYSLNEEAYEK
+743 KKLLYSLNKEAYEK

-791 NNARVKVG
+791 TNARVKVG

-841 IRLVPIDK
+841 IRLVPIDE

-863 KGYSQLPTADLM
+863 KGYSQLPTADLL

-889 YRNRIVAELAYK
+889 YRNRVVAELAYK

-927 LDKLGAK
+927 LDKLGAE

-943 SDTREKAI
+943 SATREKAI

-1014 VDRTQNSLFKH
+1014 VDRTQSSLFKH

>member
-6 LGNIFIKLVFENVN
+6 LGNVFIKIVFENVN
-20 DKTIEWVWG
+20 DKTIEWVWS

-38 DPDRFRKRPFNL
+38 DPERFRKRPYNL
-50 RKSDGSRVWDGRVK
+50 RKSNGDRVWDGRVN

-95 VKVVDKRGSALHF
+95 VKVVDKRGPALHF
-108 ELPREVNLDGHGK
+108 ELPREVSLDGHGK

-135 QQVNTEQSG
+135 QQVNIEQSG

-152 GKCKPGNSLLS
+152 GK
-163 TSKGVMTLL
+163 
-172 DFVQKSGIKDIKHEG
+172 
-187 EYNYNG
+187 
-193 NIKLINRYGE
+193 
-203 QEMPRRVFV
+203 
-212 NGIRKV
+212 
-218 FHINT
+218 
-223 DLGLST
+223 
-229 VNTENHPMLT
+229 
-239 VNNDGVFTWKRTSDL
+239 
-254 KVGDLLVSGIDSNI
+254 
-268 YGDNRVF
+268 
-275 SEDDAYCL
+275 
-283 GLLVADGYY
+283 
-292 NTGNIKF
+292 
-299 TNNESILINFF
+299 
-310 SEWAYN
+310 
-316 LTGKEPRVETRFK
+316 
-329 TNGDYSSDTVNVR
+329 
-342 LGKFIST
+342 
-349 GELLKYCHLSRVKAG
+349 
-364 DKEIPAPILS
+364 
-374 APKNVQLAFLSGY
+374 
-387 LECEMNFD
+387 
-395 LREDRNNIECT
+395 
-406 TKSKLLASQVQLM
+406 
-419 LLNMGIVCKIKPR
+419 
-432 KVKGYDYVY
+432 
-441 YRLTF
+441 
-446 RAIDSK
+446 
-452 KLVQLLSF
+452 
-460 KTAFRN
+460 
-466 KQKNTLISDMDSK
+466 
-479 SKRNPKGRSIPN
+479 
-491 GKNLV
+491 
-496 NSYIDS
+496 
-502 LPSGGIK
+502 
-509 GRASHEYRAKNSVSI
+509 
-524 FRGMKLITKYPQ
+524 
-536 GDAMFKTRI
+536 
-545 SELSNQKYFYT
+545 
-556 KIESIEYDGE
+556 
-566 QYTYDVEMPKTHSFL
+566 
-581 CDGLVNHNTA
+581 TA

-603 INEGQHLLFIAPNK
+603 IKEGQHLLFVAPNK

-626 YQHYLSEDIVGI
+626 YQHYLSEDIVGV
-638 WGDGKKDI
+638 WGDGKKDL
-646 NRPIICATIQTLAS
+646 NHPIICATIQTLAS
-660 AIKDPKTKPTRK
+660 AIKEPKTKPTK
-672 RDKLLGRF
+672 KKDKLLGRF

-743 KKLLYSLNEEAYEK
+743 KKLLYSLNKEAYEK

-791 NNARVKVG
+791 TNARVKVG

-841 IRLVPIDK
+841 IRLVPIDE

-863 KGYSQLPTADLM
+863 KGYSQLPTADLL

-889 YRNRIVAELAYK
+889 YRNRVVAELAYK

-927 LDKLGAK
+927 LDKLGAE

-943 SDTREKAI
+943 SATREKAI

-982 CDALKSYIS
+982 CDALKSYVS

>member
-6 LGNIFIKLVFENVN
+6 LGNIFIKIVFENVN
-20 DKTIEWVWG
+20 DKTIKWVWS

-38 DPDRFRKRPFNL
+38 DPERFRKRPYNL
-50 RKSDGSRVWDGRVK
+50 RKSNGDRVWDGRVN

-95 VKVVDKRGSALHF
+95 VKVVDKRGPALHF
-108 ELPREVNLDGHGK
+108 ELPREVSLDGHGK

-135 QQVNTEQSG
+135 QQVNIEQSG

-152 GKCKPGNSLLS
+152 GK
-163 TSKGVMTLL
+163 
-172 DFVQKSGIKDIKHEG
+172 
-187 EYNYNG
+187 
-193 NIKLINRYGE
+193 
-203 QEMPRRVFV
+203 
-212 NGIRKV
+212 
-218 FHINT
+218 
-223 DLGLST
+223 
-229 VNTENHPMLT
+229 
-239 VNNDGVFTWKRTSDL
+239 
-254 KVGDLLVSGIDSNI
+254 
-268 YGDNRVF
+268 
-275 SEDDAYCL
+275 
-283 GLLVADGYY
+283 
-292 NTGNIKF
+292 
-299 TNNESILINFF
+299 
-310 SEWAYN
+310 
-316 LTGKEPRVETRFK
+316 
-329 TNGDYSSDTVNVR
+329 
-342 LGKFIST
+342 
-349 GELLKYCHLSRVKAG
+349 
-364 DKEIPAPILS
+364 
-374 APKNVQLAFLSGY
+374 
-387 LECEMNFD
+387 
-395 LREDRNNIECT
+395 
-406 TKSKLLASQVQLM
+406 
-419 LLNMGIVCKIKPR
+419 
-432 KVKGYDYVY
+432 
-441 YRLTF
+441 
-446 RAIDSK
+446 
-452 KLVQLLSF
+452 
-460 KTAFRN
+460 
-466 KQKNTLISDMDSK
+466 
-479 SKRNPKGRSIPN
+479 
-491 GKNLV
+491 
-496 NSYIDS
+496 
-502 LPSGGIK
+502 
-509 GRASHEYRAKNSVSI
+509 
-524 FRGMKLITKYPQ
+524 
-536 GDAMFKTRI
+536 
-545 SELSNQKYFYT
+545 
-556 KIESIEYDGE
+556 
-566 QYTYDVEMPKTHSFL
+566 
-581 CDGLVNHNTA
+581 TA

-603 INEGQHLLFIAPNK
+603 IKEGQHLLFVAPNK

-626 YQHYLSEDIVGI
+626 YQHYLSEDIVGV
-638 WGDGKKDI
+638 WGDGKKDL
-646 NRPIICATIQTLAS
+646 NHPIICATIQTLAS
-660 AIKDPKTKPTRK
+660 AIKEPKTKPTK
-672 RDKLLGRF
+672 KKDKLLGRF

-743 KKLLYSLNEEAYEK
+743 KKLLYSLNKEAYEK

-791 NNARVKVG
+791 TNARVKVG

-841 IRLVPIDK
+841 IRLVPIDE

-863 KGYSQLPTADLM
+863 KGYSQLPTADLL

-889 YRNRIVAELAYK
+889 YRNRVVAELAYK

-927 LDKLGAK
+927 LDKLGAE

-943 SDTREKAI
+943 SATREKAI

>member
-6 LGNIFIKLVFENVN
+6 LGNVFIKIVFENVN
-20 DKTIEWVWG
+20 DKTIKWVWS

-38 DPDRFRKRPFNL
+38 DPERFRKRPYNL
-50 RKSDGSRVWDGRVK
+50 RKSNGDRVWDGRVN

-95 VKVVDKRGSALHF
+95 VKVVDKRGPALHF
-108 ELPREVNLDGHGK
+108 ELPREVSLDGHGK

-135 QQVNTEQSG
+135 QQVNIEQSG

-152 GKCKPGNSLLS
+152 GK
-163 TSKGVMTLL
+163 
-172 DFVQKSGIKDIKHEG
+172 
-187 EYNYNG
+187 
-193 NIKLINRYGE
+193 
-203 QEMPRRVFV
+203 
-212 NGIRKV
+212 
-218 FHINT
+218 
-223 DLGLST
+223 
-229 VNTENHPMLT
+229 
-239 VNNDGVFTWKRTSDL
+239 
-254 KVGDLLVSGIDSNI
+254 
-268 YGDNRVF
+268 
-275 SEDDAYCL
+275 
-283 GLLVADGYY
+283 
-292 NTGNIKF
+292 
-299 TNNESILINFF
+299 
-310 SEWAYN
+310 
-316 LTGKEPRVETRFK
+316 
-329 TNGDYSSDTVNVR
+329 
-342 LGKFIST
+342 
-349 GELLKYCHLSRVKAG
+349 
-364 DKEIPAPILS
+364 
-374 APKNVQLAFLSGY
+374 
-387 LECEMNFD
+387 
-395 LREDRNNIECT
+395 
-406 TKSKLLASQVQLM
+406 
-419 LLNMGIVCKIKPR
+419 
-432 KVKGYDYVY
+432 
-441 YRLTF
+441 
-446 RAIDSK
+446 
-452 KLVQLLSF
+452 
-460 KTAFRN
+460 
-466 KQKNTLISDMDSK
+466 
-479 SKRNPKGRSIPN
+479 
-491 GKNLV
+491 
-496 NSYIDS
+496 
-502 LPSGGIK
+502 
-509 GRASHEYRAKNSVSI
+509 
-524 FRGMKLITKYPQ
+524 
-536 GDAMFKTRI
+536 
-545 SELSNQKYFYT
+545 
-556 KIESIEYDGE
+556 
-566 QYTYDVEMPKTHSFL
+566 
-581 CDGLVNHNTA
+581 TA

-603 INEGQHLLFIAPNK
+603 IKEGQHLLFVAPNK

-626 YQHYLSEDIVGI
+626 YQHYLSEDIVGV
-638 WGDGKKDI
+638 WGDGKKDL
-646 NRPIICATIQTLAS
+646 NHPIICATIQTLAS
-660 AIKDPKTKPTRK
+660 AIKEPKTKPTK
-672 RDKLLGRF
+672 KKDKLLGRF

-727 TSDDVKD
+727 ASDDVKD

-743 KKLLYSLNEEAYEK
+743 KKLLYSLNKEAYEK

-791 NNARVKVG
+791 TNARVKVG

-841 IRLVPIDK
+841 IRLVPIDE

-863 KGYSQLPTADLM
+863 KGYSQLPTADLL

-889 YRNRIVAELAYK
+889 YRNRVVAELAYK

-927 LDKLGAK
+927 LDKLGAE

-943 SDTREKAI
+943 SATREKAI

-1031 YYKDEGFEVK
+1031 Y

>member
-1 MITLE
+1 VITLE

-95 VKVVDKRGSALHF
+95 VKVIDKRGSALHF

-152 GKCKPGNSLLS
+152 GK
-163 TSKGVMTLL
+163 
-172 DFVQKSGIKDIKHEG
+172 
-187 EYNYNG
+187 
-193 NIKLINRYGE
+193 
-203 QEMPRRVFV
+203 
-212 NGIRKV
+212 
-218 FHINT
+218 
-223 DLGLST
+223 
-229 VNTENHPMLT
+229 
-239 VNNDGVFTWKRTSDL
+239 
-254 KVGDLLVSGIDSNI
+254 
-268 YGDNRVF
+268 
-275 SEDDAYCL
+275 
-283 GLLVADGYY
+283 
-292 NTGNIKF
+292 
-299 TNNESILINFF
+299 
-310 SEWAYN
+310 
-316 LTGKEPRVETRFK
+316 
-329 TNGDYSSDTVNVR
+329 
-342 LGKFIST
+342 
-349 GELLKYCHLSRVKAG
+349 
-364 DKEIPAPILS
+364 
-374 APKNVQLAFLSGY
+374 
-387 LECEMNFD
+387 
-395 LREDRNNIECT
+395 
-406 TKSKLLASQVQLM
+406 
-419 LLNMGIVCKIKPR
+419 
-432 KVKGYDYVY
+432 
-441 YRLTF
+441 
-446 RAIDSK
+446 
-452 KLVQLLSF
+452 
-460 KTAFRN
+460 
-466 KQKNTLISDMDSK
+466 
-479 SKRNPKGRSIPN
+479 
-491 GKNLV
+491 
-496 NSYIDS
+496 
-502 LPSGGIK
+502 
-509 GRASHEYRAKNSVSI
+509 
-524 FRGMKLITKYPQ
+524 
-536 GDAMFKTRI
+536 
-545 SELSNQKYFYT
+545 
-556 KIESIEYDGE
+556 
-566 QYTYDVEMPKTHSFL
+566 
-581 CDGLVNHNTA
+581 TA

-603 INEGQHLLFIAPNK
+603 VNEGQHLLFIAPNK

-646 NRPIICATIQTLAS
+646 NHPIICATIQTLAS
-660 AIKDPKTKPTRK
+660 AIKEPKTKPTRK
-672 RDKLLGRF
+672 KDKLLGRF

-734 YFEGVQKRY
+734 YFEGVQKHY
-743 KKLLYSLNEEAYEK
+743 KKLLYSLNEDAYEK

-791 NNARVKVG
+791 TNARVKVG

-841 IRLVPIDK
+841 IRLVPIDE

-863 KGYSQLPTADLM
+863 KGYSQLPTADLL

-889 YRNRIVAELAYK
+889 YRNRVVAELAYK

-927 LDKLGAK
+927 LDKLGAE

-943 SDTREKAI
+943 SATREKAI

>member
-6 LGNIFIKLVFENVN
+6 LGNIFIKIVFENVN
-20 DKTIEWVWG
+20 DKTIKWVWS

-38 DPDRFRKRPFNL
+38 DPERFRKRPYNL
-50 RKSDGSRVWDGRVK
+50 RKSNGDRVWDGRVN

-95 VKVVDKRGSALHF
+95 VKVVDKRGPALHF
-108 ELPREVNLDGHGK
+108 ELPREVSLDGHGK

-135 QQVNTEQSG
+135 QQVNIEQSG

-152 GKCKPGNSLLS
+152 GK
-163 TSKGVMTLL
+163 
-172 DFVQKSGIKDIKHEG
+172 
-187 EYNYNG
+187 
-193 NIKLINRYGE
+193 
-203 QEMPRRVFV
+203 
-212 NGIRKV
+212 
-218 FHINT
+218 
-223 DLGLST
+223 
-229 VNTENHPMLT
+229 
-239 VNNDGVFTWKRTSDL
+239 
-254 KVGDLLVSGIDSNI
+254 
-268 YGDNRVF
+268 
-275 SEDDAYCL
+275 
-283 GLLVADGYY
+283 
-292 NTGNIKF
+292 
-299 TNNESILINFF
+299 
-310 SEWAYN
+310 
-316 LTGKEPRVETRFK
+316 
-329 TNGDYSSDTVNVR
+329 
-342 LGKFIST
+342 
-349 GELLKYCHLSRVKAG
+349 
-364 DKEIPAPILS
+364 
-374 APKNVQLAFLSGY
+374 
-387 LECEMNFD
+387 
-395 LREDRNNIECT
+395 
-406 TKSKLLASQVQLM
+406 
-419 LLNMGIVCKIKPR
+419 
-432 KVKGYDYVY
+432 
-441 YRLTF
+441 
-446 RAIDSK
+446 
-452 KLVQLLSF
+452 
-460 KTAFRN
+460 
-466 KQKNTLISDMDSK
+466 
-479 SKRNPKGRSIPN
+479 
-491 GKNLV
+491 
-496 NSYIDS
+496 
-502 LPSGGIK
+502 
-509 GRASHEYRAKNSVSI
+509 
-524 FRGMKLITKYPQ
+524 
-536 GDAMFKTRI
+536 
-545 SELSNQKYFYT
+545 
-556 KIESIEYDGE
+556 
-566 QYTYDVEMPKTHSFL
+566 
-581 CDGLVNHNTA
+581 TA

-603 INEGQHLLFIAPNK
+603 IKDGQHLLFVAPNK

-626 YQHYLSEDIVGI
+626 YQHYLSEDIVGV
-638 WGDGKKDI
+638 WGDGKKDL
-646 NRPIICATIQTLAS
+646 NHPIICATIQTLAS
-660 AIKDPKTKPTRK
+660 AIKEPKTKPTK
-672 RDKLLGRF
+672 KKDKLLGRF

-743 KKLLYSLNEEAYEK
+743 KKLLYSLNKEAYEK

-791 NNARVKVG
+791 TNARVKVG

-841 IRLVPIDK
+841 IRLVPIDE

-863 KGYSQLPTADLM
+863 KGYSQLPTADLL

-889 YRNRIVAELAYK
+889 YRNRVVAELAYK

-927 LDKLGAK
+927 LDKLGAE

-943 SDTREKAI
+943 SATREKAI

>member
-6 LGNIFIKLVFENVN
+6 LGNIFIKIVFENVN
-20 DKTIEWVWG
+20 DKTIKWVWS

-38 DPDRFRKRPFNL
+38 DPERFRKRPYNL
-50 RKSDGSRVWDGRVK
+50 RKSNGDRVWDGRVN

-95 VKVVDKRGSALHF
+95 VKVVDKRGPALHF
-108 ELPREVNLDGHGK
+108 ELPREVSLDGHGK

-135 QQVNTEQSG
+135 QQVNIEQSG
-144 IILNAVNA
+144 VILNAVNA
-152 GKCKPGNSLLS
+152 GK
-163 TSKGVMTLL
+163 
-172 DFVQKSGIKDIKHEG
+172 
-187 EYNYNG
+187 
-193 NIKLINRYGE
+193 
-203 QEMPRRVFV
+203 
-212 NGIRKV
+212 
-218 FHINT
+218 
-223 DLGLST
+223 
-229 VNTENHPMLT
+229 
-239 VNNDGVFTWKRTSDL
+239 
-254 KVGDLLVSGIDSNI
+254 
-268 YGDNRVF
+268 
-275 SEDDAYCL
+275 
-283 GLLVADGYY
+283 
-292 NTGNIKF
+292 
-299 TNNESILINFF
+299 
-310 SEWAYN
+310 
-316 LTGKEPRVETRFK
+316 
-329 TNGDYSSDTVNVR
+329 
-342 LGKFIST
+342 
-349 GELLKYCHLSRVKAG
+349 
-364 DKEIPAPILS
+364 
-374 APKNVQLAFLSGY
+374 
-387 LECEMNFD
+387 
-395 LREDRNNIECT
+395 
-406 TKSKLLASQVQLM
+406 
-419 LLNMGIVCKIKPR
+419 
-432 KVKGYDYVY
+432 
-441 YRLTF
+441 
-446 RAIDSK
+446 
-452 KLVQLLSF
+452 
-460 KTAFRN
+460 
-466 KQKNTLISDMDSK
+466 
-479 SKRNPKGRSIPN
+479 
-491 GKNLV
+491 
-496 NSYIDS
+496 
-502 LPSGGIK
+502 
-509 GRASHEYRAKNSVSI
+509 
-524 FRGMKLITKYPQ
+524 
-536 GDAMFKTRI
+536 
-545 SELSNQKYFYT
+545 
-556 KIESIEYDGE
+556 
-566 QYTYDVEMPKTHSFL
+566 
-581 CDGLVNHNTA
+581 TA

-603 INEGQHLLFIAPNK
+603 IKEGQHLLFVAPNK

-626 YQHYLSEDIVGI
+626 YQHYLSEDIVGV
-638 WGDGKKDI
+638 WGDGKKDL
-646 NRPIICATIQTLAS
+646 NHPIICATIQTLAS
-660 AIKDPKTKPTRK
+660 AIKEPKTKPTK
-672 RDKLLGRF
+672 KKDKLLGRF

-743 KKLLYSLNEEAYEK
+743 KKLLYSLNKEAYEK

-791 NNARVKVG
+791 KNARVKVG

-841 IRLVPIDK
+841 IRLVPIDE

-863 KGYSQLPTADLM
+863 KGYSQLPTADLL

-889 YRNRIVAELAYK
+889 YRNRVVAELAYK

-927 LDKLGAK
+927 LDKLGAE

-943 SDTREKAI
+943 SATREKAI

-1014 VDRTQNSLFKH
+1014 VDRTNRYLWSAAKKRFN
-1025 AQDRVR
+1025 
-1031 YYKDEGFEVK
+1031 YYKKEGFDTE

>member
-20 DKTIEWVWG
+20 DKTIEWVWS

-50 RKSDGSRVWDGRVK
+50 RKSDGSRVWDGRIK
-64 LCEEKDHL
+64 LCEEKDYL

-95 VKVVDKRGSALHF
+95 VKVIDKRGSALHF

-152 GKCKPGNSLLS
+152 GK
-163 TSKGVMTLL
+163 
-172 DFVQKSGIKDIKHEG
+172 
-187 EYNYNG
+187 
-193 NIKLINRYGE
+193 
-203 QEMPRRVFV
+203 
-212 NGIRKV
+212 
-218 FHINT
+218 
-223 DLGLST
+223 
-229 VNTENHPMLT
+229 
-239 VNNDGVFTWKRTSDL
+239 
-254 KVGDLLVSGIDSNI
+254 
-268 YGDNRVF
+268 
-275 SEDDAYCL
+275 
-283 GLLVADGYY
+283 
-292 NTGNIKF
+292 
-299 TNNESILINFF
+299 
-310 SEWAYN
+310 
-316 LTGKEPRVETRFK
+316 
-329 TNGDYSSDTVNVR
+329 
-342 LGKFIST
+342 
-349 GELLKYCHLSRVKAG
+349 
-364 DKEIPAPILS
+364 
-374 APKNVQLAFLSGY
+374 
-387 LECEMNFD
+387 
-395 LREDRNNIECT
+395 
-406 TKSKLLASQVQLM
+406 
-419 LLNMGIVCKIKPR
+419 
-432 KVKGYDYVY
+432 
-441 YRLTF
+441 
-446 RAIDSK
+446 
-452 KLVQLLSF
+452 
-460 KTAFRN
+460 
-466 KQKNTLISDMDSK
+466 
-479 SKRNPKGRSIPN
+479 
-491 GKNLV
+491 
-496 NSYIDS
+496 
-502 LPSGGIK
+502 
-509 GRASHEYRAKNSVSI
+509 
-524 FRGMKLITKYPQ
+524 
-536 GDAMFKTRI
+536 
-545 SELSNQKYFYT
+545 
-556 KIESIEYDGE
+556 
-566 QYTYDVEMPKTHSFL
+566 
-581 CDGLVNHNTA
+581 TA

-660 AIKDPKTKPTRK
+660 AIKEPKTKPTRK
-672 RDKLLGRF
+672 KDKLLGRF

-743 KKLLYSLNEEAYEK
+743 KKLLYSLNEDAYEK

-791 NNARVKVG
+791 TNARVKVG

-841 IRLVPIDK
+841 IRLVPIDE
-849 PTDLEPRIQATMMA
+849 PTDLESRIQATMMA
-863 KGYSQLPTADLM
+863 KGYSQLPTADLL

-889 YRNRIVAELAYK
+889 YRNRVVAELAYK

-927 LDKLGAK
+927 LDKLGAE

-943 SDTREKAI
+943 SATREKAI

-1014 VDRTQNSLFKH
+1014 VDRTNRYLWSAAKK
-1025 AQDRVR
+1025 RVR

>member
-6 LGNIFIKLVFENVN
+6 LGNVFIKIVFENVN
-20 DKTIEWVWG
+20 DKTIEWVWS

-38 DPDRFRKRPFNL
+38 DPERFRKRPYNL
-50 RKSDGSRVWDGRVK
+50 RKSNGDRVWDGRVN

-95 VKVVDKRGSALHF
+95 VKVIDKRGSALHF

-152 GKCKPGNSLLS
+152 GK
-163 TSKGVMTLL
+163 
-172 DFVQKSGIKDIKHEG
+172 
-187 EYNYNG
+187 
-193 NIKLINRYGE
+193 
-203 QEMPRRVFV
+203 
-212 NGIRKV
+212 
-218 FHINT
+218 
-223 DLGLST
+223 
-229 VNTENHPMLT
+229 
-239 VNNDGVFTWKRTSDL
+239 
-254 KVGDLLVSGIDSNI
+254 
-268 YGDNRVF
+268 
-275 SEDDAYCL
+275 
-283 GLLVADGYY
+283 
-292 NTGNIKF
+292 
-299 TNNESILINFF
+299 
-310 SEWAYN
+310 
-316 LTGKEPRVETRFK
+316 
-329 TNGDYSSDTVNVR
+329 
-342 LGKFIST
+342 
-349 GELLKYCHLSRVKAG
+349 
-364 DKEIPAPILS
+364 
-374 APKNVQLAFLSGY
+374 
-387 LECEMNFD
+387 
-395 LREDRNNIECT
+395 
-406 TKSKLLASQVQLM
+406 
-419 LLNMGIVCKIKPR
+419 
-432 KVKGYDYVY
+432 
-441 YRLTF
+441 
-446 RAIDSK
+446 
-452 KLVQLLSF
+452 
-460 KTAFRN
+460 
-466 KQKNTLISDMDSK
+466 
-479 SKRNPKGRSIPN
+479 
-491 GKNLV
+491 
-496 NSYIDS
+496 
-502 LPSGGIK
+502 
-509 GRASHEYRAKNSVSI
+509 
-524 FRGMKLITKYPQ
+524 
-536 GDAMFKTRI
+536 
-545 SELSNQKYFYT
+545 
-556 KIESIEYDGE
+556 
-566 QYTYDVEMPKTHSFL
+566 
-581 CDGLVNHNTA
+581 TA

-603 INEGQHLLFIAPNK
+603 VNEGQHLLFIAPNK

-646 NRPIICATIQTLAS
+646 NHPIICATIQTLAS
-660 AIKDPKTKPTRK
+660 AIKEPKTKPTRK
-672 RDKLLGRF
+672 KDKLLGRF

-791 NNARVKVG
+791 TNARVKVG

-841 IRLVPIDK
+841 IRLVPIDE

-863 KGYSQLPTADLM
+863 KGYSQLPTADLL

-889 YRNRIVAELAYK
+889 YRNRVVAELAYK

-927 LDKLGAK
+927 LDKLGAE

-943 SDTREKAI
+943 SATREKAI

-1014 VDRTQNSLFKH
+1014 VDRTQNLLFKH

>member
-6 LGNIFIKLVFENVN
+6 LGNVFIKIVFENMN
-20 DKTIEWVWG
+20 DKTIEWVWS

-38 DPDRFRKRPFNL
+38 DPERFRKRPYNL
-50 RKSDGSRVWDGRVK
+50 RKSNGDRVWDGRVN

-84 MRSIEQSSGIV
+84 MRSVEQSSGIV
-95 VKVVDKRGSALHF
+95 VKVIDKRGSALHF

-152 GKCKPGNSLLS
+152 GK
-163 TSKGVMTLL
+163 
-172 DFVQKSGIKDIKHEG
+172 
-187 EYNYNG
+187 
-193 NIKLINRYGE
+193 
-203 QEMPRRVFV
+203 
-212 NGIRKV
+212 
-218 FHINT
+218 
-223 DLGLST
+223 
-229 VNTENHPMLT
+229 
-239 VNNDGVFTWKRTSDL
+239 
-254 KVGDLLVSGIDSNI
+254 
-268 YGDNRVF
+268 
-275 SEDDAYCL
+275 
-283 GLLVADGYY
+283 
-292 NTGNIKF
+292 
-299 TNNESILINFF
+299 
-310 SEWAYN
+310 
-316 LTGKEPRVETRFK
+316 
-329 TNGDYSSDTVNVR
+329 
-342 LGKFIST
+342 
-349 GELLKYCHLSRVKAG
+349 
-364 DKEIPAPILS
+364 
-374 APKNVQLAFLSGY
+374 
-387 LECEMNFD
+387 
-395 LREDRNNIECT
+395 
-406 TKSKLLASQVQLM
+406 
-419 LLNMGIVCKIKPR
+419 
-432 KVKGYDYVY
+432 
-441 YRLTF
+441 
-446 RAIDSK
+446 
-452 KLVQLLSF
+452 
-460 KTAFRN
+460 
-466 KQKNTLISDMDSK
+466 
-479 SKRNPKGRSIPN
+479 
-491 GKNLV
+491 
-496 NSYIDS
+496 
-502 LPSGGIK
+502 
-509 GRASHEYRAKNSVSI
+509 
-524 FRGMKLITKYPQ
+524 
-536 GDAMFKTRI
+536 
-545 SELSNQKYFYT
+545 
-556 KIESIEYDGE
+556 
-566 QYTYDVEMPKTHSFL
+566 
-581 CDGLVNHNTA
+581 TA

-603 INEGQHLLFIAPNK
+603 VNEGQHLLFIAPNK

-660 AIKDPKTKPTRK
+660 AIKEPKTKPTRK
-672 RDKLLGRF
+672 KDKLLGRF

-791 NNARVKVG
+791 TNARVKVG

-841 IRLVPIDK
+841 IRLVPIDE

-863 KGYSQLPTADLM
+863 KGYSQLPTADLL

-889 YRNRIVAELAYK
+889 YRNRVVAELAYK

-927 LDKLGAK
+927 LDKLGAE

-943 SDTREKAI
+943 SATREKAI
-951 DDIVSGKL
+951 DDIISGKL

-1014 VDRTQNSLFKH
+1014 VDRTQNLLFKH

>member
-6 LGNIFIKLVFENVN
+6 LGNVFIKIVFENVN
-20 DKTIEWVWG
+20 DKTIKWVWS

-38 DPDRFRKRPFNL
+38 DPERFRKRPYNL
-50 RKSDGSRVWDGRVK
+50 RKSNGDRVWDGRVN

-95 VKVVDKRGSALHF
+95 VKVVDKRGPALHF
-108 ELPREVNLDGHGK
+108 ELPREVSLDGHGK

-135 QQVNTEQSG
+135 QQVNIEQSG

-152 GKCKPGNSLLS
+152 GK
-163 TSKGVMTLL
+163 
-172 DFVQKSGIKDIKHEG
+172 
-187 EYNYNG
+187 
-193 NIKLINRYGE
+193 
-203 QEMPRRVFV
+203 
-212 NGIRKV
+212 
-218 FHINT
+218 
-223 DLGLST
+223 
-229 VNTENHPMLT
+229 
-239 VNNDGVFTWKRTSDL
+239 
-254 KVGDLLVSGIDSNI
+254 
-268 YGDNRVF
+268 
-275 SEDDAYCL
+275 
-283 GLLVADGYY
+283 
-292 NTGNIKF
+292 
-299 TNNESILINFF
+299 
-310 SEWAYN
+310 
-316 LTGKEPRVETRFK
+316 
-329 TNGDYSSDTVNVR
+329 
-342 LGKFIST
+342 
-349 GELLKYCHLSRVKAG
+349 
-364 DKEIPAPILS
+364 
-374 APKNVQLAFLSGY
+374 
-387 LECEMNFD
+387 
-395 LREDRNNIECT
+395 
-406 TKSKLLASQVQLM
+406 
-419 LLNMGIVCKIKPR
+419 
-432 KVKGYDYVY
+432 
-441 YRLTF
+441 
-446 RAIDSK
+446 
-452 KLVQLLSF
+452 
-460 KTAFRN
+460 
-466 KQKNTLISDMDSK
+466 
-479 SKRNPKGRSIPN
+479 
-491 GKNLV
+491 
-496 NSYIDS
+496 
-502 LPSGGIK
+502 
-509 GRASHEYRAKNSVSI
+509 
-524 FRGMKLITKYPQ
+524 
-536 GDAMFKTRI
+536 
-545 SELSNQKYFYT
+545 
-556 KIESIEYDGE
+556 
-566 QYTYDVEMPKTHSFL
+566 
-581 CDGLVNHNTA
+581 TA

-603 INEGQHLLFIAPNK
+603 IKEGQHLLFVAPNK

-626 YQHYLSEDIVGI
+626 YQHYLSEDIVGV
-638 WGDGKKDI
+638 WGDGKKDL
-646 NRPIICATIQTLAS
+646 NHPIICATIQTLAS
-660 AIKDPKTKPTRK
+660 AIKEPKTKPTK
-672 RDKLLGRF
+672 KKDKLLGRF

-727 TSDDVKD
+727 ASDDVKD

-743 KKLLYSLNEEAYEK
+743 KKLLYSLNKEAYEK

-791 NNARVKVG
+791 TNARVKVG

-841 IRLVPIDK
+841 IRLVPIDE

-863 KGYSQLPTADLM
+863 KGYSQLPTADLL

-889 YRNRIVAELAYK
+889 YRNRVVAELAYK

-927 LDKLGAK
+927 LDKLGAE

-943 SDTREKAI
+943 SATREKAI

>member
-6 LGNIFIKLVFENVN
+6 LGNIFIKIVFENMN
-20 DKTIEWVWG
+20 DKTIKWVWS

-38 DPDRFRKRPFNL
+38 DPERFRKRPYNL
-50 RKSDGSRVWDGRVK
+50 RKSNGDRVWDGRVN

-95 VKVVDKRGSALHF
+95 VKVVDKRGPALHF
-108 ELPREVNLDGHGK
+108 ELPREVSLDGHGK

-135 QQVNTEQSG
+135 QQVNIEQSG

-152 GKCKPGNSLLS
+152 GK
-163 TSKGVMTLL
+163 
-172 DFVQKSGIKDIKHEG
+172 
-187 EYNYNG
+187 
-193 NIKLINRYGE
+193 
-203 QEMPRRVFV
+203 
-212 NGIRKV
+212 
-218 FHINT
+218 
-223 DLGLST
+223 
-229 VNTENHPMLT
+229 
-239 VNNDGVFTWKRTSDL
+239 
-254 KVGDLLVSGIDSNI
+254 
-268 YGDNRVF
+268 
-275 SEDDAYCL
+275 
-283 GLLVADGYY
+283 
-292 NTGNIKF
+292 
-299 TNNESILINFF
+299 
-310 SEWAYN
+310 
-316 LTGKEPRVETRFK
+316 
-329 TNGDYSSDTVNVR
+329 
-342 LGKFIST
+342 
-349 GELLKYCHLSRVKAG
+349 
-364 DKEIPAPILS
+364 
-374 APKNVQLAFLSGY
+374 
-387 LECEMNFD
+387 
-395 LREDRNNIECT
+395 
-406 TKSKLLASQVQLM
+406 
-419 LLNMGIVCKIKPR
+419 
-432 KVKGYDYVY
+432 
-441 YRLTF
+441 
-446 RAIDSK
+446 
-452 KLVQLLSF
+452 
-460 KTAFRN
+460 
-466 KQKNTLISDMDSK
+466 
-479 SKRNPKGRSIPN
+479 
-491 GKNLV
+491 
-496 NSYIDS
+496 
-502 LPSGGIK
+502 
-509 GRASHEYRAKNSVSI
+509 
-524 FRGMKLITKYPQ
+524 
-536 GDAMFKTRI
+536 
-545 SELSNQKYFYT
+545 
-556 KIESIEYDGE
+556 
-566 QYTYDVEMPKTHSFL
+566 
-581 CDGLVNHNTA
+581 TA

-603 INEGQHLLFIAPNK
+603 IKEGQHLLFVAPNK

-626 YQHYLSEDIVGI
+626 YQHYLSEGIVGV
-638 WGDGKKDI
+638 WGDGKKDL
-646 NRPIICATIQTLAS
+646 NHPIICATIQTLAS
-660 AIKDPKTKPTRK
+660 AIKEPKTKPTK
-672 RDKLLGRF
+672 KKDKLLGRF

-743 KKLLYSLNEEAYEK
+743 KKLLYSLNKEAYEK

-791 NNARVKVG
+791 TNARVKVG

-841 IRLVPIDK
+841 IRLVPIDE

-863 KGYSQLPTADLM
+863 KGYSQLPTADLL

-889 YRNRIVAELAYK
+889 YRNRVVAELAYK

-927 LDKLGAK
+927 LDKLGAE

-943 SDTREKAI
+943 SATREKAI

-1014 VDRTQNSLFKH
+1014 VDRTQSSLFKH

>member
-6 LGNIFIKLVFENVN
+6 LGNIFIKIVFENVN
-20 DKTIEWVWG
+20 DKTIKWVWS

-38 DPDRFRKRPFNL
+38 DPERFRKRPYNL
-50 RKSDGSRVWDGRVK
+50 RKSNGDRVWDGRVN

-95 VKVVDKRGSALHF
+95 VKVVDKRGPALHF
-108 ELPREVNLDGHGK
+108 ELPREVSLDGHGK

-135 QQVNTEQSG
+135 QQVNIEQSG

-152 GKCKPGNSLLS
+152 GK
-163 TSKGVMTLL
+163 
-172 DFVQKSGIKDIKHEG
+172 
-187 EYNYNG
+187 
-193 NIKLINRYGE
+193 
-203 QEMPRRVFV
+203 
-212 NGIRKV
+212 
-218 FHINT
+218 
-223 DLGLST
+223 
-229 VNTENHPMLT
+229 
-239 VNNDGVFTWKRTSDL
+239 
-254 KVGDLLVSGIDSNI
+254 
-268 YGDNRVF
+268 
-275 SEDDAYCL
+275 
-283 GLLVADGYY
+283 
-292 NTGNIKF
+292 
-299 TNNESILINFF
+299 
-310 SEWAYN
+310 
-316 LTGKEPRVETRFK
+316 
-329 TNGDYSSDTVNVR
+329 
-342 LGKFIST
+342 
-349 GELLKYCHLSRVKAG
+349 
-364 DKEIPAPILS
+364 
-374 APKNVQLAFLSGY
+374 
-387 LECEMNFD
+387 
-395 LREDRNNIECT
+395 
-406 TKSKLLASQVQLM
+406 
-419 LLNMGIVCKIKPR
+419 
-432 KVKGYDYVY
+432 
-441 YRLTF
+441 
-446 RAIDSK
+446 
-452 KLVQLLSF
+452 
-460 KTAFRN
+460 
-466 KQKNTLISDMDSK
+466 
-479 SKRNPKGRSIPN
+479 
-491 GKNLV
+491 
-496 NSYIDS
+496 
-502 LPSGGIK
+502 
-509 GRASHEYRAKNSVSI
+509 
-524 FRGMKLITKYPQ
+524 
-536 GDAMFKTRI
+536 
-545 SELSNQKYFYT
+545 
-556 KIESIEYDGE
+556 
-566 QYTYDVEMPKTHSFL
+566 
-581 CDGLVNHNTA
+581 TA

-603 INEGQHLLFIAPNK
+603 IKEGQHLLFVAPNK

-626 YQHYLSEDIVGI
+626 YQHYLSEDIVGV
-638 WGDGKKDI
+638 WGDGKKDL
-646 NRPIICATIQTLAS
+646 NHPIICATIQTLAS
-660 AIKDPKTKPTRK
+660 AIKEPKTKPTK
-672 RDKLLGRF
+672 KKDKLLGRF

-743 KKLLYSLNEEAYEK
+743 KKLLYSLNKEAYEK

-791 NNARVKVG
+791 TNARVKVG

-841 IRLVPIDK
+841 IRLVPIDE

-863 KGYSQLPTADLM
+863 KGYSQLPTADLL

-889 YRNRIVAELAYK
+889 YRNRVVAELAYK

-927 LDKLGAK
+927 LDKLGAE

-943 SDTREKAI
+943 SATREKAI

-1014 VDRTQNSLFKH
+1014 VDRTQNLLFKH

>member
-6 LGNIFIKLVFENVN
+6 LGNVFIKIVFENVN
-20 DKTIEWVWG
+20 DKTIEWVWS

-38 DPDRFRKRPFNL
+38 DPERFRKRPYNL
-50 RKSDGSRVWDGRVK
+50 RKSDGSRVWDGRVN

-95 VKVVDKRGSALHF
+95 VKVVDKRGPALHF

-135 QQVNTEQSG
+135 QQVNIEQSG

-152 GKCKPGNSLLS
+152 GK
-163 TSKGVMTLL
+163 
-172 DFVQKSGIKDIKHEG
+172 
-187 EYNYNG
+187 
-193 NIKLINRYGE
+193 
-203 QEMPRRVFV
+203 
-212 NGIRKV
+212 
-218 FHINT
+218 
-223 DLGLST
+223 
-229 VNTENHPMLT
+229 
-239 VNNDGVFTWKRTSDL
+239 
-254 KVGDLLVSGIDSNI
+254 
-268 YGDNRVF
+268 
-275 SEDDAYCL
+275 
-283 GLLVADGYY
+283 
-292 NTGNIKF
+292 
-299 TNNESILINFF
+299 
-310 SEWAYN
+310 
-316 LTGKEPRVETRFK
+316 
-329 TNGDYSSDTVNVR
+329 
-342 LGKFIST
+342 
-349 GELLKYCHLSRVKAG
+349 
-364 DKEIPAPILS
+364 
-374 APKNVQLAFLSGY
+374 
-387 LECEMNFD
+387 
-395 LREDRNNIECT
+395 
-406 TKSKLLASQVQLM
+406 
-419 LLNMGIVCKIKPR
+419 
-432 KVKGYDYVY
+432 
-441 YRLTF
+441 
-446 RAIDSK
+446 
-452 KLVQLLSF
+452 
-460 KTAFRN
+460 
-466 KQKNTLISDMDSK
+466 
-479 SKRNPKGRSIPN
+479 
-491 GKNLV
+491 
-496 NSYIDS
+496 
-502 LPSGGIK
+502 
-509 GRASHEYRAKNSVSI
+509 
-524 FRGMKLITKYPQ
+524 
-536 GDAMFKTRI
+536 
-545 SELSNQKYFYT
+545 
-556 KIESIEYDGE
+556 
-566 QYTYDVEMPKTHSFL
+566 
-581 CDGLVNHNTA
+581 TA

-603 INEGQHLLFIAPNK
+603 INERQHLLFIAPNK

-646 NRPIICATIQTLAS
+646 SHPIICATIQTLAS
-660 AIKDPKTKPTRK
+660 AIKEPKTKPTK
-672 RDKLLGRF
+672 KKDKFLGRF

-743 KKLLYSLNEEAYEK
+743 KKLLYSLNKEAYEK
-757 YYDAID
+757 YYGAID

-799 LTGTLDKT
+799 LTGTLDRT

-927 LDKLGAK
+927 LDKLGAE
-934 YQFLQGKDD
+934 YQFLQGKDN

-951 DDIVSGKL
+951 DDIVSGRL

>member
-6 LGNIFIKLVFENVN
+6 LGNVFIKIVFENVN
-20 DKTIEWVWG
+20 DKTIEWVWS

-38 DPDRFRKRPFNL
+38 DPERFRKRPYNL
-50 RKSDGSRVWDGRVK
+50 RKSNGDRVWDGRVN

-95 VKVVDKRGSALHF
+95 VKVVDKRGPALHF
-108 ELPREVNLDGHGK
+108 ELPREVSLDGHGK

-135 QQVNTEQSG
+135 QQVNIEQSG

-152 GKCKPGNSLLS
+152 GK
-163 TSKGVMTLL
+163 
-172 DFVQKSGIKDIKHEG
+172 
-187 EYNYNG
+187 
-193 NIKLINRYGE
+193 
-203 QEMPRRVFV
+203 
-212 NGIRKV
+212 
-218 FHINT
+218 
-223 DLGLST
+223 
-229 VNTENHPMLT
+229 
-239 VNNDGVFTWKRTSDL
+239 
-254 KVGDLLVSGIDSNI
+254 
-268 YGDNRVF
+268 
-275 SEDDAYCL
+275 
-283 GLLVADGYY
+283 
-292 NTGNIKF
+292 
-299 TNNESILINFF
+299 
-310 SEWAYN
+310 
-316 LTGKEPRVETRFK
+316 
-329 TNGDYSSDTVNVR
+329 
-342 LGKFIST
+342 
-349 GELLKYCHLSRVKAG
+349 
-364 DKEIPAPILS
+364 
-374 APKNVQLAFLSGY
+374 
-387 LECEMNFD
+387 
-395 LREDRNNIECT
+395 
-406 TKSKLLASQVQLM
+406 
-419 LLNMGIVCKIKPR
+419 
-432 KVKGYDYVY
+432 
-441 YRLTF
+441 
-446 RAIDSK
+446 
-452 KLVQLLSF
+452 
-460 KTAFRN
+460 
-466 KQKNTLISDMDSK
+466 
-479 SKRNPKGRSIPN
+479 
-491 GKNLV
+491 
-496 NSYIDS
+496 
-502 LPSGGIK
+502 
-509 GRASHEYRAKNSVSI
+509 
-524 FRGMKLITKYPQ
+524 
-536 GDAMFKTRI
+536 
-545 SELSNQKYFYT
+545 
-556 KIESIEYDGE
+556 
-566 QYTYDVEMPKTHSFL
+566 
-581 CDGLVNHNTA
+581 TA

-603 INEGQHLLFIAPNK
+603 IKEGQHLLFVAPNK

-626 YQHYLSEDIVGI
+626 YQHYLSEDIVGV
-638 WGDGKKDI
+638 WGDGKKDL
-646 NRPIICATIQTLAS
+646 NHPIICATIQTLAS
-660 AIKDPKTKPTRK
+660 AIKEPKTKPTK
-672 RDKLLGRF
+672 KKDKLLGRF

-743 KKLLYSLNEEAYEK
+743 KKLLYSLNKEAYEK

-791 NNARVKVG
+791 TNARVKVG

-841 IRLVPIDK
+841 IRLVPIDE

-863 KGYSQLPTADLM
+863 KGYSQLPTADLL

-889 YRNRIVAELAYK
+889 YRNRVVAELAYK

-927 LDKLGAK
+927 LDKLGAE

-943 SDTREKAI
+943 SATREKAI

>member
-1 MITLE
+1 MITLY
-6 LGNIFIKLVFENVN
+6 LGNIYIRIGFSQCSEKEIQYVLEK
-20 DKTIEWVWG
+20 
-29 QIHTTFDPL
+29 IHTELDPL
-38 DPDRFRKRPFNL
+38 DPDRYRKRAYLLHDSKGN
-50 RKSDGSRVWDGRVK
+50 RVWDGRVK
-64 LCEEKDHL
+64 LCDFSDTNKPL

-95 VKVVDKRGSALHF
+95 VKVVDKRGPALHF
-108 ELPREVNLDGHGK
+108 ELPREVSLDGHGK

-135 QQVNTEQSG
+135 QQVNIEQSG

-152 GKCKPGNSLLS
+152 GK
-163 TSKGVMTLL
+163 
-172 DFVQKSGIKDIKHEG
+172 
-187 EYNYNG
+187 
-193 NIKLINRYGE
+193 
-203 QEMPRRVFV
+203 
-212 NGIRKV
+212 
-218 FHINT
+218 
-223 DLGLST
+223 
-229 VNTENHPMLT
+229 
-239 VNNDGVFTWKRTSDL
+239 
-254 KVGDLLVSGIDSNI
+254 
-268 YGDNRVF
+268 
-275 SEDDAYCL
+275 
-283 GLLVADGYY
+283 
-292 NTGNIKF
+292 
-299 TNNESILINFF
+299 
-310 SEWAYN
+310 
-316 LTGKEPRVETRFK
+316 
-329 TNGDYSSDTVNVR
+329 
-342 LGKFIST
+342 
-349 GELLKYCHLSRVKAG
+349 
-364 DKEIPAPILS
+364 
-374 APKNVQLAFLSGY
+374 
-387 LECEMNFD
+387 
-395 LREDRNNIECT
+395 
-406 TKSKLLASQVQLM
+406 
-419 LLNMGIVCKIKPR
+419 
-432 KVKGYDYVY
+432 
-441 YRLTF
+441 
-446 RAIDSK
+446 
-452 KLVQLLSF
+452 
-460 KTAFRN
+460 
-466 KQKNTLISDMDSK
+466 
-479 SKRNPKGRSIPN
+479 
-491 GKNLV
+491 
-496 NSYIDS
+496 
-502 LPSGGIK
+502 
-509 GRASHEYRAKNSVSI
+509 
-524 FRGMKLITKYPQ
+524 
-536 GDAMFKTRI
+536 
-545 SELSNQKYFYT
+545 
-556 KIESIEYDGE
+556 
-566 QYTYDVEMPKTHSFL
+566 
-581 CDGLVNHNTA
+581 TA

-603 INEGQHLLFIAPNK
+603 IKEGQHLLFVAPNK

-626 YQHYLSEDIVGI
+626 YQHYLSEDIVGV
-638 WGDGKKDI
+638 WGDGKKDL
-646 NRPIICATIQTLAS
+646 NHPIICATIQTLAS
-660 AIKDPKTKPTRK
+660 AIKEPKTKPTK
-672 RDKLLGRF
+672 KKDKLLGRF

-743 KKLLYSLNEEAYEK
+743 KKLLYSLNKEAYEK

-791 NNARVKVG
+791 TNARVKVG

-841 IRLVPIDK
+841 IRLVPIDE

-863 KGYSQLPTADLM
+863 KGYSQLPTADLL

-889 YRNRIVAELAYK
+889 YRNRVVAELAYK

-927 LDKLGAK
+927 LDKLGAE

-943 SDTREKAI
+943 SATRKKAI

>member
-6 LGNIFIKLVFENVN
+6 LGNIFIKIVFENVN
-20 DKTIEWVWG
+20 DKTIKWVWS

-38 DPDRFRKRPFNL
+38 DPDRYRKRAYLLHDSN
-50 RKSDGSRVWDGRVK
+50 GNRVWDGRVN

-95 VKVVDKRGSALHF
+95 VKVVDKRGPALHF
-108 ELPREVNLDGHGK
+108 ELPREVSLDGHGK

-135 QQVNTEQSG
+135 QQVNIEQSG

-152 GKCKPGNSLLS
+152 GK
-163 TSKGVMTLL
+163 
-172 DFVQKSGIKDIKHEG
+172 
-187 EYNYNG
+187 
-193 NIKLINRYGE
+193 
-203 QEMPRRVFV
+203 
-212 NGIRKV
+212 
-218 FHINT
+218 
-223 DLGLST
+223 
-229 VNTENHPMLT
+229 
-239 VNNDGVFTWKRTSDL
+239 
-254 KVGDLLVSGIDSNI
+254 
-268 YGDNRVF
+268 
-275 SEDDAYCL
+275 
-283 GLLVADGYY
+283 
-292 NTGNIKF
+292 
-299 TNNESILINFF
+299 
-310 SEWAYN
+310 
-316 LTGKEPRVETRFK
+316 
-329 TNGDYSSDTVNVR
+329 
-342 LGKFIST
+342 
-349 GELLKYCHLSRVKAG
+349 
-364 DKEIPAPILS
+364 
-374 APKNVQLAFLSGY
+374 
-387 LECEMNFD
+387 
-395 LREDRNNIECT
+395 
-406 TKSKLLASQVQLM
+406 
-419 LLNMGIVCKIKPR
+419 
-432 KVKGYDYVY
+432 
-441 YRLTF
+441 
-446 RAIDSK
+446 
-452 KLVQLLSF
+452 
-460 KTAFRN
+460 
-466 KQKNTLISDMDSK
+466 
-479 SKRNPKGRSIPN
+479 
-491 GKNLV
+491 
-496 NSYIDS
+496 
-502 LPSGGIK
+502 
-509 GRASHEYRAKNSVSI
+509 
-524 FRGMKLITKYPQ
+524 
-536 GDAMFKTRI
+536 
-545 SELSNQKYFYT
+545 
-556 KIESIEYDGE
+556 
-566 QYTYDVEMPKTHSFL
+566 
-581 CDGLVNHNTA
+581 TA

-603 INEGQHLLFIAPNK
+603 IKEGQHLLFVAPNK

-626 YQHYLSEDIVGI
+626 YQHYLSEDIVGV
-638 WGDGKKDI
+638 WGDGKKDL
-646 NRPIICATIQTLAS
+646 NHPIICATIQTLAS
-660 AIKDPKTKPTRK
+660 AIKEPKTKPTK
-672 RDKLLGRF
+672 KKDKLLGRF

-743 KKLLYSLNEEAYEK
+743 KKLLYSLNKEAYEK

-791 NNARVKVG
+791 TNARVKVG

-841 IRLVPIDK
+841 IRLVPIDE

-863 KGYSQLPTADLM
+863 KGYSQLPTADLL

-889 YRNRIVAELAYK
+889 YRNRVVAELAYK

-927 LDKLGAK
+927 LDKLGAE

-943 SDTREKAI
+943 SATREKAI

-1014 VDRTQNSLFKH
+1014 VDRTQSSLFKH

>member
-6 LGNIFIKLVFENVN
+6 LGNVFIKIVFENVN
-20 DKTIEWVWG
+20 DKTIEWVWS

-38 DPDRFRKRPFNL
+38 DPERFRKRPYNL
-50 RKSDGSRVWDGRVK
+50 RKSNGDRVWDGRVN

-95 VKVVDKRGSALHF
+95 VKVVDKRGPALHF
-108 ELPREVNLDGHGK
+108 ELPREVSLDGHGK

-135 QQVNTEQSG
+135 QQVNIEQSG

-152 GKCKPGNSLLS
+152 GK
-163 TSKGVMTLL
+163 
-172 DFVQKSGIKDIKHEG
+172 
-187 EYNYNG
+187 
-193 NIKLINRYGE
+193 
-203 QEMPRRVFV
+203 
-212 NGIRKV
+212 
-218 FHINT
+218 
-223 DLGLST
+223 
-229 VNTENHPMLT
+229 
-239 VNNDGVFTWKRTSDL
+239 
-254 KVGDLLVSGIDSNI
+254 
-268 YGDNRVF
+268 
-275 SEDDAYCL
+275 
-283 GLLVADGYY
+283 
-292 NTGNIKF
+292 
-299 TNNESILINFF
+299 
-310 SEWAYN
+310 
-316 LTGKEPRVETRFK
+316 
-329 TNGDYSSDTVNVR
+329 
-342 LGKFIST
+342 
-349 GELLKYCHLSRVKAG
+349 
-364 DKEIPAPILS
+364 
-374 APKNVQLAFLSGY
+374 
-387 LECEMNFD
+387 
-395 LREDRNNIECT
+395 
-406 TKSKLLASQVQLM
+406 
-419 LLNMGIVCKIKPR
+419 
-432 KVKGYDYVY
+432 
-441 YRLTF
+441 
-446 RAIDSK
+446 
-452 KLVQLLSF
+452 
-460 KTAFRN
+460 
-466 KQKNTLISDMDSK
+466 
-479 SKRNPKGRSIPN
+479 
-491 GKNLV
+491 
-496 NSYIDS
+496 
-502 LPSGGIK
+502 
-509 GRASHEYRAKNSVSI
+509 
-524 FRGMKLITKYPQ
+524 
-536 GDAMFKTRI
+536 
-545 SELSNQKYFYT
+545 
-556 KIESIEYDGE
+556 
-566 QYTYDVEMPKTHSFL
+566 
-581 CDGLVNHNTA
+581 TA

-603 INEGQHLLFIAPNK
+603 IKEGQHLLFVAPNK

-626 YQHYLSEDIVGI
+626 YQHYLSEDIVGV
-638 WGDGKKDI
+638 WGDGKKDL
-646 NRPIICATIQTLAS
+646 NHPIICATIQTLAS
-660 AIKDPKTKPTRK
+660 AIKKPKTKPTRK
-672 RDKLLGRF
+672 KDKFLGRF

-743 KKLLYSLNEEAYEK
+743 KRLLYSLNKEAYEK

-763 LLNNTRAVVCDE
+763 LLKNTRAVVCDE

-791 NNARVKVG
+791 TNARVKVG

-927 LDKLGAK
+927 LDKLGAE

-943 SDTREKAI
+943 SATREKAI
-951 DDIVSGKL
+951 DDIISGKL

-1031 YYKDEGFEVK
+1031 YYRDEGFEVK